1 MAMNNRVLSIEIGN
15 SFTKICEMDYKVKK
29 PKVYKVLTVETPEGI
44 VVDGMLQPTQ
54 EYADRMVNALGT
66 NGIRTK
72 KVIFTISSTR
82 VASRE
87 VQIPNVKASKIE
99 ALVKTNANEYFPVDL
114 TQYEIGH
121 YLAGGLTENG
131 KLRVMALAVP
141 KALLDSYYQLAQM
154 CSWEVECF
162 DYSSNSLYQILRDE
176 KSEKVTMVI
185 KIDENS
191 TIVTVLSAGK
201 VLLQRTVAYGVQ
213 DAIDTMIAS
222 GAYAVNDPM
231 SAVERFQKK
240 TCLNR
245 VLHPG
250 DKVWEENAGRWED
263 EDAGNVEVTEARQK
277 ITASLEPLIVGVSR
291 VIDFY
296 DSRNS
301 ENPIEK
307 SYVTGLGGSFS
318 GMSKLFTNCLER
330 KVHTLSEMDD
340 KIGMS
345 KAIRSTRPAAYISC
359 LGAVLAPVGLI
370 DKSTQKSKGL
380 TVVSGTNYTFVS
392 VAVLVLGVILSIAMA
407 ATSVTRYLG
416 NVAQNVYLQNRVQ
429 ELQPA
434 QAVYN
439 DYLAAEA
446 QYDKYTYLYAYT
458 QTPNENLVEFINEL
472 EQILPDSFYTN
483 SFSSDQ
489 TGISMS
495 VTVEGKAA
503 AARTILNI
511 RNMQS
516 IDDVEISNITDSK
529 DETGTSIVTFSITG
543 SYKVLGVILSI
554 AMAATSVT
562 RYLGNVAQNVYLQN
576 RVQELQPAQAVY
588 NDYLAAEAQYDKY
601 TYLYA
606 YTQTPNENLV
616 EFINE
621 LEQILPDSFYTN
633 SFSSDQTGIS
643 MSVTVEGKA
652 AAARTI
658 LNIRNMQ
665 SIDDVEISN
674 ITDSKD
680 ETGTSIVTFSIT
692 GSYKELTDETEESG
706 EAQADTQTA
715 Q

>member
-15 SFTKICEMDYKVKK
+15 SFTKICEIDYKVKK
-29 PKVYKVLTVETPEGI
+29 PKVYKVLTVETPEGV

-54 EYADRMVNALGT
+54 EYADHLVNALGT

-72 KVIFTISSTR
+72 RVIFTISSTR

-87 VQIPNVKASKIE
+87 VQIPNVKANKIE
-99 ALVKTNANEYFPVDL
+99 ALVKTNANDYFPVDL

-121 YLAGGLTENG
+121 YLAGGLTEEG

-141 KALLDSYYQLAQM
+141 KALLNSYYQLAQM
-154 CSWEVECF
+154 CGWEVECF

-176 KSEKVTMVI
+176 KSEKVTMMI

-213 DAIDTMIAS
+213 DAIETMIAS

-250 DKVWEENAGRWED
+250 DKLWEENAGRWED
-263 EDAGNVEVTEARQK
+263 EDAGNVEVTAARQK
-277 ITASLEPLIVGVSR
+277 ITSSLESLIVGVSR

-301 ENPIEK
+301 NTPIERT
-307 SYVTGLGGSFS
+307 YVTGLGGSFS

-370 DKSTQKSKGL
+370 DKSQQKAKGM

-392 VAVLVLGVILSIAMA
+392 AAVLVLGVILSIAMA
-407 ATSVTRYLG
+407 VTSLTRYFG
-416 NVAQNVYLQNRVQ
+416 TVAENVALQARVE

-434 QAVYN
+434 QTVYN
-439 DYLAAEA
+439 EYLSAAA
-446 QYDKYTYLYAYT
+446 QYDKYKYLYEYT
-458 QTPNENLVEFINEL
+458 ENPNENLVEFINEL
-472 EQILPDSFYTN
+472 EQILPSSFWTN
-483 SFSSDQ
+483 SFSSDLE
-489 TGISMS
+489 GISMS
-495 VTVEGKAA
+495 VSVVGKEA

-511 RNMQS
+511 RNMKS
-516 IDDVEISNITDSK
+516 ISDVQISNITDAQNELGESA
-529 DETGTSIVTFSITG
+529 VTFSITG
-543 SYKVLGVILSI
+543 
-554 AMAATSVT
+554 
-562 RYLGNVAQNVYLQN
+562 
-576 RVQELQPAQAVY
+576 
-588 NDYLAAEAQYDKY
+588 
-601 TYLYA
+601 TYADL
-606 YTQTPNENLV
+606 NE
-616 EFINE
+616 
-621 LEQILPDSFYTN
+621 
-633 SFSSDQTGIS
+633 
-643 MSVTVEGKA
+643 
-652 AAARTI
+652 
-658 LNIRNMQ
+658 
-665 SIDDVEISN
+665 
-674 ITDSKD
+674 
-680 ETGTSIVTFSIT
+680 
-692 GSYKELTDETEESG
+692 ETEETEETGEISG
-706 EAQADTQTA
+706 TTA

>member
-1 MAMNNRVLSIEIGN
+1 MNNRVLSIEIGN
-15 SFTKICEMDYKVKK
+15 SFTKICEIDYKVKK
-29 PKVYKVLTVETPEGI
+29 PKVYKVLTVETPEGV

-54 EYADRMVNALGT
+54 EYADHLVNALGT
-66 NGIRTK
+66 NGIHTRR
-72 KVIFTISSTR
+72 VIFTISSTR

-87 VQIPNVKASKIE
+87 VQIPNVKANKIE
-99 ALVKTNANEYFPVDL
+99 ALVKTNANDYFPVDL

-121 YLAGGLTENG
+121 YLAGGLTEEG

-154 CSWEVECF
+154 CGWEVECF

-176 KSEKVTMVI
+176 KSEKVTMMI

-213 DAIDTMIAS
+213 DAIETMIAS

-245 VLHPG
+245 VLHQG
-250 DKVWEENAGRWED
+250 DKLWEENAGRWED
-263 EDAGNVEVTEARQK
+263 EDAGNVEVTAARQK
-277 ITASLEPLIVGVSR
+277 ITSSLEPLIVGVSR

-301 ENPIEK
+301 DTPIERT
-307 SYVTGLGGSFS
+307 YVTGLGGSFS

-330 KVHTLSEMDD
+330 KVHTLSDMDD

-370 DKSTQKSKGL
+370 DKSTQKAKGL

-407 ATSVTRYLG
+407 VTSLTRYFG
-416 NVAQNVYLQNRVQ
+416 TVAENVALQARVE

-434 QAVYN
+434 QTVYN
-439 DYLAAEA
+439 EYLSTAA
-446 QYDKYTYLYAYT
+446 QYDKYKYLYEYT
-458 QTPNENLVEFINEL
+458 ENPNENLVEFINEL
-472 EQILPDSFYTN
+472 EQILPSSFWTN
-483 SFSSDQ
+483 SFSSDME
-489 TGISMS
+489 GISMS

-511 RNMQS
+511 RNMES
-516 IDDVEISNITDSK
+516 IEDVQISNITDTQNELGESA
-529 DETGTSIVTFSITG
+529 VTFSITG
-543 SYKVLGVILSI
+543 
-554 AMAATSVT
+554 
-562 RYLGNVAQNVYLQN
+562 
-576 RVQELQPAQAVY
+576 
-588 NDYLAAEAQYDKY
+588 
-601 TYLYA
+601 TYA
-606 YTQTPNENLV
+606 DIHADTEETE
-616 EFINE
+616 
-621 LEQILPDSFYTN
+621 S
-633 SFSSDQTGIS
+633 TGD
-643 MSVTVEGKA
+643 T
-652 AAARTI
+652 
-658 LNIRNMQ
+658 
-665 SIDDVEISN
+665 
-674 ITDSKD
+674 
-680 ETGTSIVTFSIT
+680 TGT
-692 GSYKELTDETEESG
+692 
-706 EAQADTQTA
+706 TA

>member
-15 SFTKICEMDYKVKK
+15 SFTKICEIDYKVKK
-29 PKVYKVLTVETPEGI
+29 PKVYKVLTVETPEGV

-54 EYADRMVNALGT
+54 EYADHLVNALGT

-72 KVIFTISSTR
+72 RVIFTISSTR

-87 VQIPNVKASKIE
+87 VQIPNVKANKIE
-99 ALVKTNANEYFPVDL
+99 ALVKTNANDYFPVDL

-121 YLAGGLTENG
+121 YLAGGLTEEG

-141 KALLDSYYQLAQM
+141 KALLNSYYQLAQM
-154 CSWEVECF
+154 CGWEVECF

-176 KSEKVTMVI
+176 KSEKVTMMI
-185 KIDENS
+185 KIDENN

-213 DAIDTMIAS
+213 DAIETMIAS

-245 VLHPG
+245 VLHQG

-263 EDAGNVEVTEARQK
+263 EDAGNVEVTAARQK

-296 DSRNS
+296 DSRNGDT
-301 ENPIEK
+301 PIERT
-307 SYVTGLGGSFS
+307 YVTGLGGSFS

-330 KVHTLSEMDD
+330 KVHTLSDMDD

-370 DKSTQKSKGL
+370 DKSQQKAKGM

-407 ATSVTRYLG
+407 VTSLTRYFG
-416 NVAQNVYLQNRVQ
+416 TVAENVALQARVE

-439 DYLAAEA
+439 EYLSTAA
-446 QYDKYTYLYAYT
+446 QYDKYKYLYEYT
-458 QTPNENLVEFINEL
+458 ENPNENLVEFINEL
-472 EQILPDSFYTN
+472 EQILPDSFYTD

-489 TGISMS
+489 TGISMT
-495 VTVEGKAA
+495 VNVEGKAA

-511 RNMQS
+511 RNMES
-516 IDDVEISNITDSK
+516 IEDVQISNITDNQ
-529 DETGTSIVTFSITG
+529 DEMGGSWVMFSMTGT
-543 SYKVLGVILSI
+543 YRELS
-554 AMAATSVT
+554 
-562 RYLGNVAQNVYLQN
+562 
-576 RVQELQPAQAVY
+576 
-588 NDYLAAEAQYDKY
+588 
-601 TYLYA
+601 
-606 YTQTPNENLV
+606 
-616 EFINE
+616 
-621 LEQILPDSFYTN
+621 
-633 SFSSDQTGIS
+633 
-643 MSVTVEGKA
+643 
-652 AAARTI
+652 
-658 LNIRNMQ
+658 
-665 SIDDVEISN
+665 
-674 ITDSKD
+674 
-680 ETGTSIVTFSIT
+680 
-692 GSYKELTDETEESG
+692 DETEETG
-706 EAQADTQTA
+706 ETVESTQSV

>member
-15 SFTKICEMDYKVKK
+15 SFTKICEIDYKVKK
-29 PKVYKVLTVETPEGI
+29 PKVYKVLTVETPEGV

-54 EYADRMVNALGT
+54 EYADHLVNALGT
-66 NGIRTK
+66 NGIRTR

-87 VQIPNVKASKIE
+87 VQIPNVKANKIE
-99 ALVKTNANEYFPVDL
+99 ALVKTNANDYFPVDL

-121 YLAGGLTENG
+121 YLAGGLTEEG

-154 CSWEVECF
+154 CGWEVECF

-176 KSEKVTMVI
+176 KSEKVTMMI

-213 DAIDTMIAS
+213 DAIETMIAS

-245 VLHPG
+245 VLHQG
-250 DKVWEENAGRWED
+250 DKLWEENAGRWED
-263 EDAGNVEVTEARQK
+263 EDAGNVEVTAARQK

-296 DSRNS
+296 DSRNGDT
-301 ENPIEK
+301 PIERT
-307 SYVTGLGGSFS
+307 YVTGLGGSFS

-330 KVHTLSEMDD
+330 KVHTLSDMDD

-370 DKSTQKSKGL
+370 DKSQQKTKGM

-407 ATSVTRYLG
+407 VTSLTRYFG
-416 NVAQNVYLQNRVQ
+416 TVAENVALQARVE

-439 DYLAAEA
+439 DYLATAA
-446 QYDKYTYLYAYT
+446 QYDKYQYLYEYT
-458 QTPNENLVEFINEL
+458 ENPNENLVEFINEL
-472 EQILPDSFYTN
+472 EQILPSSFWTN
-483 SFSSDQ
+483 SFSSDME
-489 TGISMS
+489 GISMS

-511 RNMQS
+511 RNMES
-516 IDDVEISNITDSK
+516 IEDVQISNITDAQNELGESA
-529 DETGTSIVTFSITG
+529 VTFSITG
-543 SYKVLGVILSI
+543 TYADIHADSEEAENTGD
-554 AMAATSVT
+554 AA
-562 RYLGNVAQNVYLQN
+562 
-576 RVQELQPAQAVY
+576 
-588 NDYLAAEAQYDKY
+588 
-601 TYLYA
+601 
-606 YTQTPNENLV
+606 
-616 EFINE
+616 
-621 LEQILPDSFYTN
+621 
-633 SFSSDQTGIS
+633 
-643 MSVTVEGKA
+643 
-652 AAARTI
+652 
-658 LNIRNMQ
+658 
-665 SIDDVEISN
+665 
-674 ITDSKD
+674 
-680 ETGTSIVTFSIT
+680 GT
-692 GSYKELTDETEESG
+692 
-706 EAQADTQTA
+706 TA

>member
-15 SFTKICEMDYKVKK
+15 SFTKICEIDYKVKK
-29 PKVYKVLTVETPEGI
+29 PKVYKVLTVETPEGV

-54 EYADRMVNALGT
+54 EYADHLVNALGT
-66 NGIRTK
+66 NSIRTR

-87 VQIPNVKASKIE
+87 VQIPNVKANKIE
-99 ALVKTNANEYFPVDL
+99 ALVKTNANDYFPVDL

-121 YLAGGLTENG
+121 YLAGGLTEEG

-154 CSWEVECF
+154 CGWEVECF

-176 KSEKVTMVI
+176 KSEKVTMMI

-213 DAIDTMIAS
+213 DAIETMIAS

-245 VLHPG
+245 VLHQG
-250 DKVWEENAGRWED
+250 DKLWEENAGRWED
-263 EDAGNVEVTEARQK
+263 EDAGNVEVTAARQK
-277 ITASLEPLIVGVSR
+277 ITSSLEPLIVGVSR

-301 ENPIEK
+301 NTPIERT
-307 SYVTGLGGSFS
+307 YVTGLGGSFS

-330 KVHTLSEMDD
+330 KVHTLSDMDD

-370 DKSTQKSKGL
+370 DKSQQKGKGM

-407 ATSVTRYLG
+407 VTSLTRYFG
-416 NVAQNVYLQNRVQ
+416 TVAENVALQARVE

-434 QAVYN
+434 QTVYN
-439 DYLAAEA
+439 EYLSAAA
-446 QYDKYTYLYAYT
+446 QYDKYKYLYEYT
-458 QTPNENLVEFINEL
+458 ENPNENLVEFINEL
-472 EQILPDSFYTN
+472 EQILPSSFWTN
-483 SFSSDQ
+483 SFSSDME
-489 TGISMS
+489 GISMS

-511 RNMQS
+511 RNMES
-516 IDDVEISNITDSK
+516 IEDVQISNITDTQNELGESA
-529 DETGTSIVTFSITG
+529 VTFSITG
-543 SYKVLGVILSI
+543 
-554 AMAATSVT
+554 
-562 RYLGNVAQNVYLQN
+562 
-576 RVQELQPAQAVY
+576 
-588 NDYLAAEAQYDKY
+588 
-601 TYLYA
+601 TYA
-606 YTQTPNENLV
+606 DIHADTEETE
-616 EFINE
+616 
-621 LEQILPDSFYTN
+621 S
-633 SFSSDQTGIS
+633 TGD
-643 MSVTVEGKA
+643 T
-652 AAARTI
+652 
-658 LNIRNMQ
+658 
-665 SIDDVEISN
+665 
-674 ITDSKD
+674 
-680 ETGTSIVTFSIT
+680 TGT
-692 GSYKELTDETEESG
+692 
-706 EAQADTQTA
+706 TA

>member
-1 MAMNNRVLSIEIGN
+1 MNNRVLSIEISN
-15 SFTKICEMDYKVKK
+15 SFTKICEIDYKVKK
-29 PKVYKVLTVETPEGI
+29 PKVYKVLTVETPEGV

-54 EYADRMVNALGT
+54 EYADHLVNALGT
-66 NGIRTK
+66 NGIHTK
-72 KVIFTISSTR
+72 RVIFTISSTR

-87 VQIPNVKASKIE
+87 VQIPNVKANKIE
-99 ALVKTNANEYFPVDL
+99 ALVKTNANDYFPVDL

-121 YLAGGLTENG
+121 YLAGGLTEEG

-154 CSWEVECF
+154 CGWEVECF

-176 KSEKVTMVI
+176 KTETVTMMI

-213 DAIDTMIAS
+213 DAIETMIAS

-245 VLHPG
+245 VLHQG
-250 DKVWEENAGRWED
+250 DKLWEENAGRWED
-263 EDAGNVEVTEARQK
+263 EDAGNVEVTAARQK
-277 ITASLEPLIVGVSR
+277 ITSSLEPLIVGVSR

-296 DSRNS
+296 DSRNGD
-301 ENPIEK
+301 NPIQK
-307 SYVTGLGGSFS
+307 TFVTGLGGSFS

-330 KVHTLSEMDD
+330 KVHTLSDMED

-370 DKSTQKSKGL
+370 DKSQQKAKGM

-407 ATSVTRYLG
+407 VTSLTRYFG
-416 NVAQNVYLQNRVQ
+416 TVAENVALQARVE

-434 QAVYN
+434 QTVYN
-439 DYLAAEA
+439 EYLSTAA
-446 QYDKYTYLYAYT
+446 QYDKYKYLYEYT
-458 QTPNENLVEFINEL
+458 ENPNENLVEFINEL
-472 EQILPDSFYTN
+472 EQILPSSFWTN
-483 SFSSDQ
+483 SFSSDME
-489 TGISMS
+489 GISMS

-511 RNMQS
+511 RNMES
-516 IDDVEISNITDSK
+516 IEDVQISNITDAQNELGESA
-529 DETGTSIVTFSITG
+529 VTFSITG
-543 SYKVLGVILSI
+543 
-554 AMAATSVT
+554 
-562 RYLGNVAQNVYLQN
+562 
-576 RVQELQPAQAVY
+576 
-588 NDYLAAEAQYDKY
+588 
-601 TYLYA
+601 TYADL
-606 YTQTPNENLV
+606 NE
-616 EFINE
+616 
-621 LEQILPDSFYTN
+621 
-633 SFSSDQTGIS
+633 
-643 MSVTVEGKA
+643 
-652 AAARTI
+652 
-658 LNIRNMQ
+658 
-665 SIDDVEISN
+665 
-674 ITDSKD
+674 
-680 ETGTSIVTFSIT
+680 
-692 GSYKELTDETEESG
+692 ETEETEETEEISG
-706 EAQADTQTA
+706 TTA

>member
-1 MAMNNRVLSIEIGN
+1 MNNRVLSIEIGN
-15 SFTKICEMDYKVKK
+15 SFTKICEIDYKVKK
-29 PKVYKVLTVETPEGI
+29 PKVYKVLTVETPEGV

-54 EYADRMVNALGT
+54 EYADHLVNALGT

-99 ALVKTNANEYFPVDL
+99 ALVKTNANDYFPVDL

-121 YLAGGLTENG
+121 YLAGGLTEEG

-154 CSWEVECF
+154 CGWEVECF

-176 KSEKVTMVI
+176 KSEKVTMMI

-213 DAIDTMIAS
+213 DAIETMIAS

-245 VLHPG
+245 VLHQG
-250 DKVWEENAGRWED
+250 DKLWEENAGRWED
-263 EDAGNVEVTEARQK
+263 EDAGNVEVTAARQK
-277 ITASLEPLIVGVSR
+277 ITASLESLIVGVSR

-301 ENPIEK
+301 NTPIERT
-307 SYVTGLGGSFS
+307 YVTGLGGSFS

-370 DKSTQKSKGL
+370 DKSTQKAKGL

-392 VAVLVLGVILSIAMA
+392 VAILVLGVILSIAMA
-407 ATSVTRYLG
+407 VTSLTRYFG
-416 NVAQNVYLQNRVQ
+416 TVAENVALQARVE

-434 QAVYN
+434 QTVYN
-439 DYLAAEA
+439 EYLSTAA
-446 QYDKYTYLYAYT
+446 QYDKYKYLYEYT
-458 QTPNENLVEFINEL
+458 ENPNENLVEFINEL
-472 EQILPDSFYTN
+472 EQILPDSFYTD

-489 TGISMS
+489 TGISMT
-495 VTVEGKAA
+495 VNVEGKAA

-511 RNMQS
+511 RNMES
-516 IDDVEISNITDSK
+516 IEDVQISNITDNQ
-529 DETGTSIVTFSITG
+529 DEMGGSWVMFSMTGT
-543 SYKVLGVILSI
+543 YRELS
-554 AMAATSVT
+554 
-562 RYLGNVAQNVYLQN
+562 
-576 RVQELQPAQAVY
+576 
-588 NDYLAAEAQYDKY
+588 
-601 TYLYA
+601 
-606 YTQTPNENLV
+606 
-616 EFINE
+616 
-621 LEQILPDSFYTN
+621 
-633 SFSSDQTGIS
+633 
-643 MSVTVEGKA
+643 
-652 AAARTI
+652 
-658 LNIRNMQ
+658 
-665 SIDDVEISN
+665 
-674 ITDSKD
+674 
-680 ETGTSIVTFSIT
+680 
-692 GSYKELTDETEESG
+692 DETEETG
-706 EAQADTQTA
+706 ETVESTQSV

>member
-1 MAMNNRVLSIEIGN
+1 MNNRVLSIEIGN
-15 SFTKICEMDYKVKK
+15 SFTKICEIDYKVKK
-29 PKVYKVLTVETPEGI
+29 PKVYKVLTVETPEGV

-54 EYADRMVNALGT
+54 EYADHLVNALGT

-72 KVIFTISSTR
+72 RVIFTISSTR

-87 VQIPNVKASKIE
+87 VQIPNVKANKIE
-99 ALVKTNANEYFPVDL
+99 ALVKTNANDYFPVDL

-121 YLAGGLTENG
+121 YLAGGLTEEG

-141 KALLDSYYQLAQM
+141 KALLNSYYQLAQM
-154 CSWEVECF
+154 CGWEVECF

-176 KSEKVTMVI
+176 KTETVTMMI

-213 DAIDTMIAS
+213 DAIETMIAS

-245 VLHPG
+245 VLHQG
-250 DKVWEENAGRWED
+250 DKLWEENAGRWED
-263 EDAGNVEVTEARQK
+263 EDAGNVEVTAARQK
-277 ITASLEPLIVGVSR
+277 ITSSLEPLIVGVSR

-296 DSRNS
+296 DSRNGDT
-301 ENPIEK
+301 PIERT
-307 SYVTGLGGSFS
+307 YVTGLGGSFS

-330 KVHTLSEMDD
+330 KVHTLSDMED

-370 DKSTQKSKGL
+370 DKSQQKTKGM

-407 ATSVTRYLG
+407 VTSLTRYFG
-416 NVAQNVYLQNRVQ
+416 TVAENVALQARVE

-439 DYLAAEA
+439 DYLATAA
-446 QYDKYTYLYAYT
+446 QYDKYQYLYEYT
-458 QTPNENLVEFINEL
+458 ENPNENLVEFINEL
-472 EQILPDSFYTN
+472 EQILPSSFWTN
-483 SFSSDQ
+483 SFSSDME
-489 TGISMS
+489 GISMS

-511 RNMQS
+511 RNMES
-516 IDDVEISNITDSK
+516 IEDVQISNITDAQNELGESA
-529 DETGTSIVTFSITG
+529 VTFSITG
-543 SYKVLGVILSI
+543 TYADIHADSEEAENTGD
-554 AMAATSVT
+554 AA
-562 RYLGNVAQNVYLQN
+562 
-576 RVQELQPAQAVY
+576 
-588 NDYLAAEAQYDKY
+588 
-601 TYLYA
+601 
-606 YTQTPNENLV
+606 
-616 EFINE
+616 
-621 LEQILPDSFYTN
+621 
-633 SFSSDQTGIS
+633 
-643 MSVTVEGKA
+643 
-652 AAARTI
+652 
-658 LNIRNMQ
+658 
-665 SIDDVEISN
+665 
-674 ITDSKD
+674 
-680 ETGTSIVTFSIT
+680 GT
-692 GSYKELTDETEESG
+692 
-706 EAQADTQTA
+706 TA

>member
-1 MAMNNRVLSIEIGN
+1 MNNRVLSIEIGN
-15 SFTKICEMDYKVKK
+15 SFTKICEIDYKVKK
-29 PKVYKVLTVETPEGI
+29 PKVYKVLTVETPEGV

-54 EYADRMVNALGT
+54 EYADHLVNALGT

-72 KVIFTISSTR
+72 RVIFTISSTR

-87 VQIPNVKASKIE
+87 VQIPNVKANKIE
-99 ALVKTNANEYFPVDL
+99 ALVKTNANDYFPVDL

-121 YLAGGLTENG
+121 YLAGGLTEEG

-141 KALLDSYYQLAQM
+141 KALLNSYYQLAQM
-154 CSWEVECF
+154 CGWEVECF

-176 KSEKVTMVI
+176 KSEKVTMMI
-185 KIDENS
+185 KIDENN

-213 DAIDTMIAS
+213 DAIETMIAS

-245 VLHPG
+245 VLHQG
-250 DKVWEENAGRWED
+250 DKLWEENAGRWED
-263 EDAGNVEVTEARQK
+263 EDAGNVEVTAARQK
-277 ITASLEPLIVGVSR
+277 ITSSLEPLIVGVSR

-301 ENPIEK
+301 DTPIERT
-307 SYVTGLGGSFS
+307 YVTGLGGSFS

-370 DKSTQKSKGL
+370 DKSTQKAKGL

-407 ATSVTRYLG
+407 VTSLTRYFG
-416 NVAQNVYLQNRVQ
+416 TVAENVTLQARVE

-434 QAVYN
+434 QTVYN
-439 DYLAAEA
+439 EYLSAAA
-446 QYDKYTYLYAYT
+446 QYDKYKYLYEYT
-458 QTPNENLVEFINEL
+458 ENPNENLVEFINEL
-472 EQILPDSFYTN
+472 EQILPDSFYTD

-489 TGISMS
+489 TGISMT
-495 VTVEGKAA
+495 VNVEGKAA

-511 RNMQS
+511 RNMES
-516 IDDVEISNITDSK
+516 IEDVQISNITDNQ
-529 DETGTSIVTFSITG
+529 DEMGGSWVMFSMTGT
-543 SYKVLGVILSI
+543 YRELS
-554 AMAATSVT
+554 
-562 RYLGNVAQNVYLQN
+562 
-576 RVQELQPAQAVY
+576 
-588 NDYLAAEAQYDKY
+588 
-601 TYLYA
+601 
-606 YTQTPNENLV
+606 
-616 EFINE
+616 
-621 LEQILPDSFYTN
+621 
-633 SFSSDQTGIS
+633 
-643 MSVTVEGKA
+643 
-652 AAARTI
+652 
-658 LNIRNMQ
+658 
-665 SIDDVEISN
+665 
-674 ITDSKD
+674 
-680 ETGTSIVTFSIT
+680 
-692 GSYKELTDETEESG
+692 DETEETG
-706 EAQADTQTA
+706 ETVESTQSV

>member
-1 MAMNNRVLSIEIGN
+1 MNNRVLSIEIGN
-15 SFTKICEMDYKVKK
+15 SFTKICEIDYKVKK
-29 PKVYKVLTVETPEGI
+29 PKVYKVLTVETPEGV

-54 EYADRMVNALGT
+54 EYADHLVSALGT

-72 KVIFTISSTR
+72 RVIFTISSTR

-87 VQIPNVKASKIE
+87 VQIPNVKANKIE
-99 ALVKTNANEYFPVDL
+99 ALVKTNANDYFPVDL

-121 YLAGGLTENG
+121 YLAGGLTEEG

-154 CSWEVECF
+154 CGWEVECF

-176 KSEKVTMVI
+176 KSEKVTMMI

-213 DAIDTMIAS
+213 DAIETMIAS

-245 VLHPG
+245 VLHQG
-250 DKVWEENAGRWED
+250 DKLWEENAGRWED
-263 EDAGNVEVTEARQK
+263 EDAGNVEVTAARQK
-277 ITASLEPLIVGVSR
+277 ITSTLEPLIVGVNR

-301 ENPIEK
+301 DTPIERT
-307 SYVTGLGGSFS
+307 YVTGLGGSFS

-370 DKSTQKSKGL
+370 DKSQQKAKGM

-407 ATSVTRYLG
+407 VTSLTRYFG
-416 NVAQNVYLQNRVQ
+416 TVAENVALQARVE

-439 DYLAAEA
+439 DYLATAA
-446 QYDKYTYLYAYT
+446 QYDKYQYLYEYT
-458 QTPNENLVEFINEL
+458 ENPNENLVEFINEL
-472 EQILPDSFYTN
+472 EQILPSSFWTN
-483 SFSSDQ
+483 SFSSDME
-489 TGISMS
+489 GISMS

-511 RNMQS
+511 RNMES
-516 IDDVEISNITDSK
+516 IEDVQISNITDAQNELGESA
-529 DETGTSIVTFSITG
+529 VTFSITG
-543 SYKVLGVILSI
+543 TYADIHADSEEAENTGD
-554 AMAATSVT
+554 AA
-562 RYLGNVAQNVYLQN
+562 
-576 RVQELQPAQAVY
+576 
-588 NDYLAAEAQYDKY
+588 
-601 TYLYA
+601 
-606 YTQTPNENLV
+606 
-616 EFINE
+616 
-621 LEQILPDSFYTN
+621 
-633 SFSSDQTGIS
+633 
-643 MSVTVEGKA
+643 
-652 AAARTI
+652 
-658 LNIRNMQ
+658 
-665 SIDDVEISN
+665 
-674 ITDSKD
+674 
-680 ETGTSIVTFSIT
+680 GT
-692 GSYKELTDETEESG
+692 
-706 EAQADTQTA
+706 TA

>member
-15 SFTKICEMDYKVKK
+15 SFTKICEIDYKVKK
-29 PKVYKVLTVETPEGI
+29 PKVYKVLTVETPEGV

-54 EYADRMVNALGT
+54 EYADHLVNALGT
-66 NGIRTK
+66 NGIHTRR
-72 KVIFTISSTR
+72 VIFTISSTR

-87 VQIPNVKASKIE
+87 VQIPNVKANKIE
-99 ALVKTNANEYFPVDL
+99 ALVKTNANDYFPVDL

-121 YLAGGLTENG
+121 YLAGGLTEEG

-154 CSWEVECF
+154 CGWEVECF

-176 KSEKVTMVI
+176 KSEKVTMMI

-213 DAIDTMIAS
+213 DAIETMIAS
-222 GAYAVNDPM
+222 GAYAVSDPM

-245 VLHPG
+245 VLHQG
-250 DKVWEENAGRWED
+250 DKLWEENAGRWED
-263 EDAGNVEVTEARQK
+263 EDAGNAEVTAAIQK
-277 ITASLEPLIVGVSR
+277 ITSSLEPLIVGVSR

-301 ENPIEK
+301 NTPIERT
-307 SYVTGLGGSFS
+307 YVTGLGGSFS

-330 KVHTLSEMDD
+330 KVHTLSDMED

-370 DKSTQKSKGL
+370 DKSTQKAKGL

-407 ATSVTRYLG
+407 VTSMTRYFG
-416 NVAQNVYLQNRVQ
+416 TVAENVALQARVE

-434 QAVYN
+434 QTVYN
-439 DYLAAEA
+439 EYLSTAA
-446 QYDKYTYLYAYT
+446 QYDKYKYLYEYT
-458 QTPNENLVEFINEL
+458 ENPNENLVEFINEL
-472 EQILPDSFYTN
+472 EQILPDSFYTD

-489 TGISMS
+489 TGISMT
-495 VTVEGKAA
+495 VNVEGKAA

-511 RNMQS
+511 RNMES
-516 IDDVEISNITDSK
+516 IEDVQISNITDNQ
-529 DETGTSIVTFSITG
+529 DEMGGSWVMFSMTGT
-543 SYKVLGVILSI
+543 YRELS
-554 AMAATSVT
+554 
-562 RYLGNVAQNVYLQN
+562 
-576 RVQELQPAQAVY
+576 
-588 NDYLAAEAQYDKY
+588 
-601 TYLYA
+601 
-606 YTQTPNENLV
+606 
-616 EFINE
+616 
-621 LEQILPDSFYTN
+621 
-633 SFSSDQTGIS
+633 
-643 MSVTVEGKA
+643 
-652 AAARTI
+652 
-658 LNIRNMQ
+658 
-665 SIDDVEISN
+665 
-674 ITDSKD
+674 
-680 ETGTSIVTFSIT
+680 
-692 GSYKELTDETEESG
+692 DETEETG
-706 EAQADTQTA
+706 ETVESTQSV

>member
-1 MAMNNRVLSIEIGN
+1 MNNRVLSIEISN
-15 SFTKICEMDYKVKK
+15 SFTKICEIDYKVKK
-29 PKVYKVLTVETPEGI
+29 PKVYKVLTVETPEGV

-54 EYADRMVNALGT
+54 EYAAHLVNAMGT
-66 NGIRTK
+66 NGIRTR

-87 VQIPNVKASKIE
+87 VQIPNVKANKIE
-99 ALVKTNANEYFPVDL
+99 ALVKANANDYFPVDL

-121 YLAGGLTENG
+121 YLAGGLTEDG

-141 KALLDSYYQLAQM
+141 KALLNSYYQLAQM
-154 CSWEVECF
+154 CGWEVECF

-176 KSEKVTMVI
+176 KTETVTMMI

-213 DAIDTMIAS
+213 DAIETMIAS

-245 VLHPG
+245 VLHQG

-263 EDAGNVEVTEARQK
+263 EDAGNVEVTAARQK

-296 DSRNS
+296 DSRNGD
-301 ENPIEK
+301 NPIQK
-307 SYVTGLGGSFS
+307 TFVTGLGGSFS

-330 KVHTLSEMDD
+330 KVHTLSDMED

-370 DKSTQKSKGL
+370 DKSQQKAKGM

-407 ATSVTRYLG
+407 VTSLTRYFG
-416 NVAQNVYLQNRVQ
+416 TVAENVALQARVE

-439 DYLAAEA
+439 DYLATAA
-446 QYDKYTYLYAYT
+446 QYDKYQYLYEYT
-458 QTPNENLVEFINEL
+458 ENPNENLVEFINEL
-472 EQILPDSFYTN
+472 EQILPSSFWTN
-483 SFSSDQ
+483 SFSSDME
-489 TGISMS
+489 GISMS

-511 RNMQS
+511 RNMES
-516 IDDVEISNITDSK
+516 IEDVQISNITDAQNELGESA
-529 DETGTSIVTFSITG
+529 VTFSITG
-543 SYKVLGVILSI
+543 TYADIHADSEEAENTGD
-554 AMAATSVT
+554 AA
-562 RYLGNVAQNVYLQN
+562 
-576 RVQELQPAQAVY
+576 
-588 NDYLAAEAQYDKY
+588 
-601 TYLYA
+601 
-606 YTQTPNENLV
+606 
-616 EFINE
+616 
-621 LEQILPDSFYTN
+621 
-633 SFSSDQTGIS
+633 
-643 MSVTVEGKA
+643 
-652 AAARTI
+652 
-658 LNIRNMQ
+658 
-665 SIDDVEISN
+665 
-674 ITDSKD
+674 
-680 ETGTSIVTFSIT
+680 GT
-692 GSYKELTDETEESG
+692 
-706 EAQADTQTA
+706 TA

>member
-54 EYADRMVNALGT
+54 EYADHLVNALGT

-72 KVIFTISSTR
+72 KVLFTISSTR

-99 ALVKTNANEYFPVDL
+99 ALVKTNASDYFPVDL

-121 YLAGGLTENG
+121 YLAGGLAENG

-154 CSWEVECF
+154 CGWEVECF

-213 DAIDTMIAS
+213 DAIETMIAS

-263 EDAGNVEVTEARQK
+263 EDAGNVEVTAARQK

-416 NVAQNVYLQNRVQ
+416 NVAQNAVLQARVE

-434 QAVYN
+434 RAVYN
-439 DYLAAEA
+439 EYLTAAA
-446 QYDKYTYLYAYT
+446 QYDKYKYLYEYT
-458 QTPNENLVEFINEL
+458 ENPNENLVDFINEL
-472 EQILPDSFYTN
+472 EQILPSSFYTN
-483 SFSSDQ
+483 SFSSDLD
-489 TGISMS
+489 GISMS
-495 VTVEGKAA
+495 VTVEGKEA

-529 DETGTSIVTFSITG
+529 DETGKSAVTFSITG
-543 SYKVLGVILSI
+543 SYK
-554 AMAATSVT
+554 
-562 RYLGNVAQNVYLQN
+562 
-576 RVQELQPAQAVY
+576 
-588 NDYLAAEAQYDKY
+588 D
-601 TYLYA
+601 
-606 YTQTPNENLV
+606 
-616 EFINE
+616 
-621 LEQILPDSFYTN
+621 
-633 SFSSDQTGIS
+633 
-643 MSVTVEGKA
+643 
-652 AAARTI
+652 
-658 LNIRNMQ
+658 
-665 SIDDVEISN
+665 
-674 ITDSKD
+674 
-680 ETGTSIVTFSIT
+680 
-692 GSYKELTDETEESG
+692 LTDETEESG

>member
-15 SFTKICEMDYKVKK
+15 SFTKICEIDYKVKK
-29 PKVYKVLTVETPEGI
+29 PKVYKVLTVETPEGV

-54 EYADRMVNALGT
+54 EYADHLVNALGT

-72 KVIFTISSTR
+72 RVIFTISSTR

-87 VQIPNVKASKIE
+87 VQIPNVKANKIE
-99 ALVKTNANEYFPVDL
+99 ALVKTNANDYFPVDL

-121 YLAGGLTENG
+121 YLAGGLTEEG

-154 CSWEVECF
+154 CGWEVECF

-176 KSEKVTMVI
+176 KSEKVTMMI

-213 DAIDTMIAS
+213 DAIETMIAS

-245 VLHPG
+245 VLHQG
-250 DKVWEENAGRWED
+250 DKLWEENAGRWED
-263 EDAGNVEVTEARQK
+263 EDAGNVEVTAARQK
-277 ITASLEPLIVGVSR
+277 ITSSLEPLIVGVSR

-301 ENPIEK
+301 NTPIERT
-307 SYVTGLGGSFS
+307 YVTGLGGSFS

-330 KVHTLSEMDD
+330 KVHTLSDMDD

-370 DKSTQKSKGL
+370 DKSQQKAKGM

-407 ATSVTRYLG
+407 VTSMTRYFG
-416 NVAQNVYLQNRVQ
+416 TVAENVALQARVE

-434 QAVYN
+434 QTVYN
-439 DYLAAEA
+439 EYLSTAA
-446 QYDKYTYLYAYT
+446 QYDKYKYLYEYT
-458 QTPNENLVEFINEL
+458 ENPNENLVEFINEL
-472 EQILPDSFYTN
+472 EQILPDSFYTD

-489 TGISMS
+489 TGISMT
-495 VTVEGKAA
+495 VNVEGKAA

-511 RNMQS
+511 RNMES
-516 IDDVEISNITDSK
+516 IEDVQISNITDNQ
-529 DETGTSIVTFSITG
+529 DEMGGSWVMFSMTGT
-543 SYKVLGVILSI
+543 YRELS
-554 AMAATSVT
+554 
-562 RYLGNVAQNVYLQN
+562 
-576 RVQELQPAQAVY
+576 
-588 NDYLAAEAQYDKY
+588 
-601 TYLYA
+601 
-606 YTQTPNENLV
+606 
-616 EFINE
+616 
-621 LEQILPDSFYTN
+621 
-633 SFSSDQTGIS
+633 
-643 MSVTVEGKA
+643 
-652 AAARTI
+652 
-658 LNIRNMQ
+658 
-665 SIDDVEISN
+665 
-674 ITDSKD
+674 
-680 ETGTSIVTFSIT
+680 
-692 GSYKELTDETEESG
+692 DETEETG
-706 EAQADTQTA
+706 ETVESTQSV

>member
-15 SFTKICEMDYKVKK
+15 SFTKICEIDYKVKK
-29 PKVYKVLTVETPEGI
+29 PKVYKVLTVETPEGV

-54 EYADRMVNALGT
+54 EYADHLVNALGT

-72 KVIFTISSTR
+72 RVIFTISSTR

-99 ALVKTNANEYFPVDL
+99 ALVKTNANDYFPVDL

-121 YLAGGLTENG
+121 YLAGGLTEEG

-154 CSWEVECF
+154 CGWEVECF

-176 KSEKVTMVI
+176 KSEKVTMMI

-213 DAIDTMIAS
+213 DAIETMIAS

-245 VLHPG
+245 VLHQG
-250 DKVWEENAGRWED
+250 DKIWEENAGRWED
-263 EDAGNVEVTEARQK
+263 EDAGNAEVTAARQK
-277 ITASLEPLIVGVSR
+277 ITSSLEPLIVGVSR

-301 ENPIEK
+301 DTPIERT
-307 SYVTGLGGSFS
+307 YVTGLGGSFS

-330 KVHTLSEMDD
+330 KVHTLSDMED

-370 DKSTQKSKGL
+370 DKSQQKGKGM

-407 ATSVTRYLG
+407 VTSLTRYFG
-416 NVAQNVYLQNRVQ
+416 TVAENVALQARVE

-434 QAVYN
+434 QTVYN
-439 DYLAAEA
+439 EYLSAAA
-446 QYDKYTYLYAYT
+446 QYDKYEYLYAYT
-458 QTPNENLVEFINEL
+458 ETPNENLVEFINEL
-472 EQILPDSFYTN
+472 EQILPDSFWTN
-483 SFSSDQ
+483 SFSSDD
-489 TGISMS
+489 TGISMT
-495 VTVEGKAA
+495 VTVAGKPAA
-503 AARTILNI
+503 AETIKNI
-511 RNMQS
+511 RNMKS
-516 IDDVEISNITDSK
+516 MEEVTVSGITDNT
-529 DETGTSIVTFSITG
+529 DEAGNSTVTFSI
-543 SYKVLGVILSI
+543 S
-554 AMAATSVT
+554 
-562 RYLGNVAQNVYLQN
+562 
-576 RVQELQPAQAVY
+576 
-588 NDYLAAEAQYDKY
+588 
-601 TYLYA
+601 
-606 YTQTPNENLV
+606 
-616 EFINE
+616 
-621 LEQILPDSFYTN
+621 
-633 SFSSDQTGIS
+633 
-643 MSVTVEGKA
+643 
-652 AAARTI
+652 
-658 LNIRNMQ
+658 
-665 SIDDVEISN
+665 
-674 ITDSKD
+674 
-680 ETGTSIVTFSIT
+680 GT
-692 GSYKELTDETEESG
+692 YKELTDETEENG
-706 EAQADTQTA
+706 ETLSSTQTA

>member
-1 MAMNNRVLSIEIGN
+1 MNNRVLSIEISN
-15 SFTKICEMDYKVKK
+15 SFTKICEIDYKVKK
-29 PKVYKVLTVETPEGI
+29 PKVYKVLTVETPEGV

-54 EYADRMVNALGT
+54 EYADHLVNALGT
-66 NGIRTK
+66 NGIRTR
-72 KVIFTISSTR
+72 KVIFTSSSTR

-87 VQIPNVKASKIE
+87 VQIPNVKANKIE
-99 ALVKTNANEYFPVDL
+99 ALVKANANDYFPVDL

-121 YLAGGLTENG
+121 YLAGGLTEEG

-141 KALLDSYYQLAQM
+141 KALLNSYYQLAQM
-154 CSWEVECF
+154 CGWEVECF

-176 KSEKVTMVI
+176 KTETVTMMI

-213 DAIDTMIAS
+213 DAIETMIAS

-245 VLHPG
+245 VLHQG

-263 EDAGNVEVTEARQK
+263 EDAGNVEVTAARQK

-296 DSRNS
+296 DSRNGD
-301 ENPIEK
+301 NPIQK
-307 SYVTGLGGSFS
+307 TFVTGLGGSFS

-330 KVHTLSEMDD
+330 KVHTLSDMED

-370 DKSTQKSKGL
+370 DKSQQKAKGM

-407 ATSVTRYLG
+407 VTSLTRYFG
-416 NVAQNVYLQNRVQ
+416 TVAENVALQARVE

-439 DYLAAEA
+439 DYLATAA
-446 QYDKYTYLYAYT
+446 QYDKYQYLYEYT
-458 QTPNENLVEFINEL
+458 ENPNENLVEFINEL
-472 EQILPDSFYTN
+472 EQILPSSFWTN
-483 SFSSDQ
+483 SFSSDME
-489 TGISMS
+489 GISMS
-495 VTVEGKAA
+495 VTVEGKAT

-511 RNMQS
+511 RNMES
-516 IDDVEISNITDSK
+516 IEDVQISNITDAQNELGESA
-529 DETGTSIVTFSITG
+529 VTFSITG
-543 SYKVLGVILSI
+543 TYADIHADSEEAENTGD
-554 AMAATSVT
+554 AA
-562 RYLGNVAQNVYLQN
+562 
-576 RVQELQPAQAVY
+576 
-588 NDYLAAEAQYDKY
+588 
-601 TYLYA
+601 
-606 YTQTPNENLV
+606 
-616 EFINE
+616 
-621 LEQILPDSFYTN
+621 
-633 SFSSDQTGIS
+633 
-643 MSVTVEGKA
+643 
-652 AAARTI
+652 
-658 LNIRNMQ
+658 
-665 SIDDVEISN
+665 
-674 ITDSKD
+674 
-680 ETGTSIVTFSIT
+680 GT
-692 GSYKELTDETEESG
+692 
-706 EAQADTQTA
+706 TA

>member
-15 SFTKICEMDYKVKK
+15 SFTKICEIDYKVKK
-29 PKVYKVLTVETPEGI
+29 PKVYKVLTVETPEGV

-54 EYADRMVNALGT
+54 EYADHLVNALGT

-72 KVIFTISSTR
+72 RVIFTISSTR

-87 VQIPNVKASKIE
+87 VQIPNVKANKIE
-99 ALVKTNANEYFPVDL
+99 ALVKTNANDYFPVDL

-121 YLAGGLTENG
+121 YLAGGLTEEG

-141 KALLDSYYQLAQM
+141 KALLNSYYQLAQM
-154 CSWEVECF
+154 CGWEVECF

-176 KSEKVTMVI
+176 KSEKVTMMI

-213 DAIDTMIAS
+213 DAIETMIAS

-245 VLHPG
+245 VLHQG
-250 DKVWEENAGRWED
+250 DKLWEENAGRWED
-263 EDAGNVEVTEARQK
+263 EDAGNVEVTAARQK

-301 ENPIEK
+301 DTPIERT
-307 SYVTGLGGSFS
+307 YVTGLGGSFS

-370 DKSTQKSKGL
+370 DKSTQKAKGL

-407 ATSVTRYLG
+407 VTSLTRYFG
-416 NVAQNVYLQNRVQ
+416 TVAENVTLQARVE

-434 QAVYN
+434 QTVYN
-439 DYLAAEA
+439 EYLSTAA
-446 QYDKYTYLYAYT
+446 QYDKYKYLYEYT
-458 QTPNENLVEFINEL
+458 ENPNENLVEFINEL
-472 EQILPDSFYTN
+472 EQILPSSFWTN
-483 SFSSDQ
+483 SFSSDME
-489 TGISMS
+489 GISMS

-511 RNMQS
+511 RNMES
-516 IDDVEISNITDSK
+516 IEDVQISNITDTQNELGESA
-529 DETGTSIVTFSITG
+529 VTFSITG
-543 SYKVLGVILSI
+543 
-554 AMAATSVT
+554 
-562 RYLGNVAQNVYLQN
+562 
-576 RVQELQPAQAVY
+576 
-588 NDYLAAEAQYDKY
+588 
-601 TYLYA
+601 TYA
-606 YTQTPNENLV
+606 DIHADTEETE
-616 EFINE
+616 
-621 LEQILPDSFYTN
+621 S
-633 SFSSDQTGIS
+633 TGD
-643 MSVTVEGKA
+643 T
-652 AAARTI
+652 
-658 LNIRNMQ
+658 
-665 SIDDVEISN
+665 
-674 ITDSKD
+674 
-680 ETGTSIVTFSIT
+680 TGT
-692 GSYKELTDETEESG
+692 
-706 EAQADTQTA
+706 TA

>member
-1 MAMNNRVLSIEIGN
+1 MNNRVLSIEIGN
-15 SFTKICEMDYKVKK
+15 SFTKICEIDYKVKK
-29 PKVYKVLTVETPEGI
+29 PKVYKVLTVETPEGV

-54 EYADRMVNALGT
+54 EYADHLVNALGT

-72 KVIFTISSTR
+72 RVIFTISSTR

-87 VQIPNVKASKIE
+87 VQIPNVKANKIE
-99 ALVKTNANEYFPVDL
+99 ALVKTNANDYFPVDL

-121 YLAGGLTENG
+121 YLAGGLTEEG

-154 CSWEVECF
+154 CGWEVECF

-176 KSEKVTMVI
+176 KSEKVTMMI

-213 DAIDTMIAS
+213 DAIETMIAS
-222 GAYAVNDPM
+222 GVYAVNDPM

-245 VLHPG
+245 VLHQG
-250 DKVWEENAGRWED
+250 DKLWEENAGRWED
-263 EDAGNVEVTEARQK
+263 EDAGNVEVTAARQK

-301 ENPIEK
+301 DTPIERT
-307 SYVTGLGGSFS
+307 YVTGLGGSFS

-370 DKSTQKSKGL
+370 DKSTQKAKGL

-392 VAVLVLGVILSIAMA
+392 VAILVLGVILSIAMA
-407 ATSVTRYLG
+407 VTSLTRYFG
-416 NVAQNVYLQNRVQ
+416 TVAENVALQARV
-429 ELQPA
+429 EKLQPA
-434 QAVYN
+434 QTVYN
-439 DYLAAEA
+439 EYLSAAA
-446 QYDKYTYLYAYT
+446 QYDKYKYLYEYT
-458 QTPNENLVEFINEL
+458 ENPNENLVEFINEL
-472 EQILPDSFYTN
+472 EQILPDSFYTD

-489 TGISMS
+489 TGISMT
-495 VTVEGKAA
+495 VNVEGKAA

-511 RNMQS
+511 RNMES
-516 IDDVEISNITDSK
+516 IEDVQISNITDNQ
-529 DETGTSIVTFSITG
+529 DEMGGSWVMFSMTGT
-543 SYKVLGVILSI
+543 YRELS
-554 AMAATSVT
+554 
-562 RYLGNVAQNVYLQN
+562 
-576 RVQELQPAQAVY
+576 
-588 NDYLAAEAQYDKY
+588 
-601 TYLYA
+601 
-606 YTQTPNENLV
+606 
-616 EFINE
+616 
-621 LEQILPDSFYTN
+621 
-633 SFSSDQTGIS
+633 
-643 MSVTVEGKA
+643 
-652 AAARTI
+652 
-658 LNIRNMQ
+658 
-665 SIDDVEISN
+665 
-674 ITDSKD
+674 
-680 ETGTSIVTFSIT
+680 
-692 GSYKELTDETEESG
+692 DETEETG
-706 EAQADTQTA
+706 ETVESTQSV

>member
-1 MAMNNRVLSIEIGN
+1 MNNRVLSIEIGN
-15 SFTKICEMDYKVKK
+15 SFTKICEIDYKVKK
-29 PKVYKVLTVETPEGI
+29 PKVYKVLTVETPEGV

-54 EYADRMVNALGT
+54 EYADHLVNALGT
-66 NGIRTK
+66 NGIHTK
-72 KVIFTISSTR
+72 RVIFTISSTR

-87 VQIPNVKASKIE
+87 VQIPNVKANKIE
-99 ALVKTNANEYFPVDL
+99 ALVKTNANDYFPVDL

-121 YLAGGLTENG
+121 YLAGGLTEEG

-154 CSWEVECF
+154 CGWEVECF

-176 KSEKVTMVI
+176 KTETVTMMI

-213 DAIDTMIAS
+213 DAIETMIAS

-245 VLHPG
+245 VLHQG
-250 DKVWEENAGRWED
+250 DKLWEENAGRWED
-263 EDAGNVEVTEARQK
+263 EDAGNVEVTAARQK
-277 ITASLEPLIVGVSR
+277 ITSSLEPLIVGVSR

-301 ENPIEK
+301 NTPIERT
-307 SYVTGLGGSFS
+307 YVTGLGGSFS

-330 KVHTLSEMDD
+330 KVHTLSDMDD

-370 DKSTQKSKGL
+370 DKSQQKGKGM

-407 ATSVTRYLG
+407 VTSLTRYFG
-416 NVAQNVYLQNRVQ
+416 TVAENVALQARVE

-434 QAVYN
+434 QTVYN
-439 DYLAAEA
+439 EYLSTAA
-446 QYDKYTYLYAYT
+446 QYDKYKYLYEYT
-458 QTPNENLVEFINEL
+458 ENPNENLVEFINEL
-472 EQILPDSFYTN
+472 EQILPDSFYTD

-489 TGISMS
+489 TGISMT
-495 VTVEGKAA
+495 VNVEGKAA

-511 RNMQS
+511 RNMES
-516 IDDVEISNITDSK
+516 IEDVQISNITDNQ
-529 DETGTSIVTFSITG
+529 DEMGGSWVMFSMTGT
-543 SYKVLGVILSI
+543 YRELS
-554 AMAATSVT
+554 
-562 RYLGNVAQNVYLQN
+562 
-576 RVQELQPAQAVY
+576 
-588 NDYLAAEAQYDKY
+588 
-601 TYLYA
+601 
-606 YTQTPNENLV
+606 
-616 EFINE
+616 
-621 LEQILPDSFYTN
+621 
-633 SFSSDQTGIS
+633 
-643 MSVTVEGKA
+643 
-652 AAARTI
+652 
-658 LNIRNMQ
+658 
-665 SIDDVEISN
+665 
-674 ITDSKD
+674 
-680 ETGTSIVTFSIT
+680 
-692 GSYKELTDETEESG
+692 DETEETG
-706 EAQADTQTA
+706 ETVESTQSV

>member
-15 SFTKICEMDYKVKK
+15 SFTKICEIDYKVKK
-29 PKVYKVLTVETPEGI
+29 PKVYKVLTVETPEGV

-54 EYADRMVNALGT
+54 EYADHLVNALGT
-66 NGIRTK
+66 NGIHTRR
-72 KVIFTISSTR
+72 VIFTISSTR

-87 VQIPNVKASKIE
+87 VQIPNVKANKIE
-99 ALVKTNANEYFPVDL
+99 ALVKTNANDYFPVDL

-121 YLAGGLTENG
+121 YLAGGLTEEG

-154 CSWEVECF
+154 CGWEVECF

-176 KSEKVTMVI
+176 KSEKVTMMI

-213 DAIDTMIAS
+213 DAIETMIAS

-245 VLHPG
+245 VLHQG
-250 DKVWEENAGRWED
+250 DKLWEENAGRWED
-263 EDAGNVEVTEARQK
+263 EDAGNVEVTAARQK
-277 ITASLEPLIVGVSR
+277 ITSSLEPLIVGVSR

-301 ENPIEK
+301 NTPIERT
-307 SYVTGLGGSFS
+307 YVTGLGGSFS

-330 KVHTLSEMDD
+330 KVHTLSDMDD

-370 DKSTQKSKGL
+370 DKSQQKGKGM

-407 ATSVTRYLG
+407 VTSLTRYFG
-416 NVAQNVYLQNRVQ
+416 TVAENVALQARVE
-429 ELQPA
+429 ELQPT
-434 QAVYN
+434 QTVYN
-439 DYLAAEA
+439 EYLSAAA
-446 QYDKYTYLYAYT
+446 QYDKYKYLYEYT
-458 QTPNENLVEFINEL
+458 ENPNENLVEFINEL
-472 EQILPDSFYTN
+472 EQILPDSFYTD

-489 TGISMS
+489 TGISMT
-495 VTVEGKAA
+495 VNVEGKAA

-511 RNMQS
+511 RNMES
-516 IDDVEISNITDSK
+516 IEDVQISNITDNQ
-529 DETGTSIVTFSITG
+529 DEMGGSWVMFSMTGT
-543 SYKVLGVILSI
+543 YRELS
-554 AMAATSVT
+554 
-562 RYLGNVAQNVYLQN
+562 
-576 RVQELQPAQAVY
+576 
-588 NDYLAAEAQYDKY
+588 
-601 TYLYA
+601 
-606 YTQTPNENLV
+606 
-616 EFINE
+616 
-621 LEQILPDSFYTN
+621 
-633 SFSSDQTGIS
+633 
-643 MSVTVEGKA
+643 
-652 AAARTI
+652 
-658 LNIRNMQ
+658 
-665 SIDDVEISN
+665 
-674 ITDSKD
+674 
-680 ETGTSIVTFSIT
+680 
-692 GSYKELTDETEESG
+692 DETEETG
-706 EAQADTQTA
+706 ETVESTQSV

>member
-15 SFTKICEMDYKVKK
+15 SFTKICEIDYKVKK
-29 PKVYKVLTVETPEGI
+29 PKVYKVLTVETPEGV

-54 EYADRMVNALGT
+54 EYADHLVNALGT
-66 NGIRTK
+66 NGIRTR

-99 ALVKTNANEYFPVDL
+99 ALVKTNANDYFPVDL

-121 YLAGGLTENG
+121 YLAGGLTEDG

-141 KALLDSYYQLAQM
+141 KALLNSYYQLAQM
-154 CSWEVECF
+154 CGWEVECF

-176 KSEKVTMVI
+176 KTETVTMMI

-213 DAIDTMIAS
+213 DAIETMIAS

-245 VLHPG
+245 VLHQG
-250 DKVWEENAGRWED
+250 DKLWEENAGRWED
-263 EDAGNVEVTEARQK
+263 EDAGNVEVTAARQK
-277 ITASLEPLIVGVSR
+277 ITSSLEPLIVGVSR

-296 DSRNS
+296 DSRNGD
-301 ENPIEK
+301 NPIQK
-307 SYVTGLGGSFS
+307 TFVTGLGGSFS

-330 KVHTLSEMDD
+330 KVHTLSDMED

-370 DKSTQKSKGL
+370 DKSQQKTKGM

-407 ATSVTRYLG
+407 VTSLTRYFG
-416 NVAQNVYLQNRVQ
+416 TVAENVALQARVE

-439 DYLAAEA
+439 DYLATAA
-446 QYDKYTYLYAYT
+446 QYDKYQYLYEYT
-458 QTPNENLVEFINEL
+458 ENPNENLVEFINEL
-472 EQILPDSFYTN
+472 EQILPSSFWTN
-483 SFSSDQ
+483 SFSSDME
-489 TGISMS
+489 GISMS

-511 RNMQS
+511 RNMES
-516 IDDVEISNITDSK
+516 IEDVQISGITDAQNELGESA
-529 DETGTSIVTFSITG
+529 VTFSITG
-543 SYKVLGVILSI
+543 TYADIHADSEEAENTGD
-554 AMAATSVT
+554 AA
-562 RYLGNVAQNVYLQN
+562 
-576 RVQELQPAQAVY
+576 
-588 NDYLAAEAQYDKY
+588 
-601 TYLYA
+601 
-606 YTQTPNENLV
+606 
-616 EFINE
+616 
-621 LEQILPDSFYTN
+621 
-633 SFSSDQTGIS
+633 
-643 MSVTVEGKA
+643 
-652 AAARTI
+652 
-658 LNIRNMQ
+658 
-665 SIDDVEISN
+665 
-674 ITDSKD
+674 
-680 ETGTSIVTFSIT
+680 GT
-692 GSYKELTDETEESG
+692 
-706 EAQADTQTA
+706 TA

>member
-15 SFTKICEMDYKVKK
+15 SFTKICEIDYKVKK
-29 PKVYKVLTVETPEGI
+29 PKVYKVLTVETPEGV

-54 EYADRMVNALGT
+54 EYADHLVNALGT
-66 NGIRTK
+66 NGIHTRR
-72 KVIFTISSTR
+72 VIFTISSTR

-87 VQIPNVKASKIE
+87 VQIPNVKANKIE
-99 ALVKTNANEYFPVDL
+99 ALVKTNANDYFPVDL

-121 YLAGGLTENG
+121 YLAGGLTEEG

-154 CSWEVECF
+154 CGWEVECF

-176 KSEKVTMVI
+176 KSEKVTMMI

-213 DAIDTMIAS
+213 DAIETMIAS

-245 VLHPG
+245 VLHQG
-250 DKVWEENAGRWED
+250 DKLWEENAGRWED
-263 EDAGNVEVTEARQK
+263 EDAGNVEVTAARQK
-277 ITASLEPLIVGVSR
+277 ITSSLEPLIVGVSR

-301 ENPIEK
+301 NTPIERT
-307 SYVTGLGGSFS
+307 YVTGLGGSFS

-370 DKSTQKSKGL
+370 DKSTQKAKGL

-407 ATSVTRYLG
+407 VTSLTRYFG
-416 NVAQNVYLQNRVQ
+416 TVAENVALQARVE

-434 QAVYN
+434 QTVYN
-439 DYLAAEA
+439 DYLATAA
-446 QYDKYTYLYAYT
+446 QYDKYQYLYEYT
-458 QTPNENLVEFINEL
+458 ENPNENLVEFINEL
-472 EQILPDSFYTN
+472 EQILPSSFWTN
-483 SFSSDQ
+483 SFSSDME
-489 TGISMS
+489 GISMS

-511 RNMQS
+511 RNMES
-516 IDDVEISNITDSK
+516 IEDVQISNITDAQNELGESA
-529 DETGTSIVTFSITG
+529 VTFSITG
-543 SYKVLGVILSI
+543 TYADIHADSEEAENTGD
-554 AMAATSVT
+554 AA
-562 RYLGNVAQNVYLQN
+562 
-576 RVQELQPAQAVY
+576 
-588 NDYLAAEAQYDKY
+588 
-601 TYLYA
+601 
-606 YTQTPNENLV
+606 
-616 EFINE
+616 
-621 LEQILPDSFYTN
+621 
-633 SFSSDQTGIS
+633 
-643 MSVTVEGKA
+643 
-652 AAARTI
+652 
-658 LNIRNMQ
+658 
-665 SIDDVEISN
+665 
-674 ITDSKD
+674 
-680 ETGTSIVTFSIT
+680 GT
-692 GSYKELTDETEESG
+692 
-706 EAQADTQTA
+706 TA

>member
-1 MAMNNRVLSIEIGN
+1 MNNRVLSIEIGN
-15 SFTKICEMDYKVKK
+15 SFTKICEIDYKVKK
-29 PKVYKVLTVETPEGI
+29 PKVYKVLTVETQEGV

-54 EYADRMVNALGT
+54 EYADHLVNALGT
-66 NGIRTK
+66 NGIRTR

-87 VQIPNVKASKIE
+87 VQIPNVKANKIE
-99 ALVKTNANEYFPVDL
+99 ALVKTNANDYFPVDL

-121 YLAGGLTENG
+121 YLAGGLTEDG

-154 CSWEVECF
+154 CGWEVECF

-176 KSEKVTMVI
+176 KTETVTMMI

-213 DAIDTMIAS
+213 DAIETMIAS

-250 DKVWEENAGRWED
+250 DKLWEENAGRWED
-263 EDAGNVEVTEARQK
+263 EDAGNVEVTAARQK
-277 ITASLEPLIVGVSR
+277 ITSSLEPLIVGVSR

-296 DSRNS
+296 DSRNGD
-301 ENPIEK
+301 NPIQK
-307 SYVTGLGGSFS
+307 TFVTGLGGSFS

-330 KVHTLSEMDD
+330 KVHTLSDMED

-370 DKSTQKSKGL
+370 DKSQQKTKGM

-407 ATSVTRYLG
+407 VTSLTRYFG
-416 NVAQNVYLQNRVQ
+416 TVAENVALQARVE

-439 DYLAAEA
+439 DYLATAA
-446 QYDKYTYLYAYT
+446 QYDKYQYLYEYT
-458 QTPNENLVEFINEL
+458 ENPNENLVEFINEL
-472 EQILPDSFYTN
+472 EQILPSSFWTN
-483 SFSSDQ
+483 SFSSDME
-489 TGISMS
+489 GISMS

-511 RNMQS
+511 RNMES
-516 IDDVEISNITDSK
+516 IEDVQISNITDAQNELGESA
-529 DETGTSIVTFSITG
+529 VTFSITG
-543 SYKVLGVILSI
+543 TYADIHADSEEAENTGD
-554 AMAATSVT
+554 AA
-562 RYLGNVAQNVYLQN
+562 
-576 RVQELQPAQAVY
+576 
-588 NDYLAAEAQYDKY
+588 
-601 TYLYA
+601 
-606 YTQTPNENLV
+606 
-616 EFINE
+616 
-621 LEQILPDSFYTN
+621 
-633 SFSSDQTGIS
+633 
-643 MSVTVEGKA
+643 
-652 AAARTI
+652 
-658 LNIRNMQ
+658 
-665 SIDDVEISN
+665 
-674 ITDSKD
+674 
-680 ETGTSIVTFSIT
+680 GT
-692 GSYKELTDETEESG
+692 
-706 EAQADTQTA
+706 TA

>member
-1 MAMNNRVLSIEIGN
+1 MNNRVLSIEIGN
-15 SFTKICEMDYKVKK
+15 SFTKICEIDYKVKK
-29 PKVYKVLTVETPEGI
+29 PKVYKVLTVETPEGV

-54 EYADRMVNALGT
+54 EYADHLVNALGT

-72 KVIFTISSTR
+72 RVIFTISSTR

-99 ALVKTNANEYFPVDL
+99 ALVKTNANDYFPVDL

-121 YLAGGLTENG
+121 YLAGGLTEEG

-141 KALLDSYYQLAQM
+141 KALLNSYYQLAKM
-154 CSWEVECF
+154 CGWEVECF

-176 KSEKVTMVI
+176 KTETVTMMI

-213 DAIDTMIAS
+213 DAIETMIAS

-245 VLHPG
+245 VLHQG
-250 DKVWEENAGRWED
+250 DKLWEENAGRWED
-263 EDAGNVEVTEARQK
+263 EDAGNVEVTAARQK
-277 ITASLEPLIVGVSR
+277 ITSSLEPLIVGVSR

-296 DSRNS
+296 DSRNGD
-301 ENPIEK
+301 NPIQK
-307 SYVTGLGGSFS
+307 TFVTGLGGSFS

-330 KVHTLSEMDD
+330 KVHTLSDMED

-370 DKSTQKSKGL
+370 DKSQQKTKGM

-407 ATSVTRYLG
+407 VTSLTRYFG
-416 NVAQNVYLQNRVQ
+416 TVAENVALQARVE

-439 DYLAAEA
+439 DYLATAA
-446 QYDKYTYLYAYT
+446 QYDKYQYLYEYT
-458 QTPNENLVEFINEL
+458 ENPNENLVEFINEL
-472 EQILPDSFYTN
+472 EQILPSSFWTN
-483 SFSSDQ
+483 SFSSDME
-489 TGISMS
+489 GISMS

-511 RNMQS
+511 RNMES
-516 IDDVEISNITDSK
+516 IEDVQISNITDAQNELGESA
-529 DETGTSIVTFSITG
+529 VTFSITG
-543 SYKVLGVILSI
+543 TYADIHADSEEAENTGD
-554 AMAATSVT
+554 AA
-562 RYLGNVAQNVYLQN
+562 
-576 RVQELQPAQAVY
+576 
-588 NDYLAAEAQYDKY
+588 
-601 TYLYA
+601 
-606 YTQTPNENLV
+606 
-616 EFINE
+616 
-621 LEQILPDSFYTN
+621 
-633 SFSSDQTGIS
+633 
-643 MSVTVEGKA
+643 
-652 AAARTI
+652 
-658 LNIRNMQ
+658 
-665 SIDDVEISN
+665 
-674 ITDSKD
+674 
-680 ETGTSIVTFSIT
+680 GT
-692 GSYKELTDETEESG
+692 
-706 EAQADTQTA
+706 TA

>member
-15 SFTKICEMDYKVKK
+15 SFTKICEIDYKVKK
-29 PKVYKVLTVETPEGI
+29 PKVYKVLTVETPEGV

-54 EYADRMVNALGT
+54 EYADHLVNALGT

-72 KVIFTISSTR
+72 RVIFTISSTR

-87 VQIPNVKASKIE
+87 VQIPNVKANKIE
-99 ALVKTNANEYFPVDL
+99 ALVKTNANDYFPVDL

-121 YLAGGLTENG
+121 YLAGGLTEEG

-154 CSWEVECF
+154 CGWEVECF

-176 KSEKVTMVI
+176 KSEKVTMMI

-213 DAIDTMIAS
+213 DAIETMIAS

-245 VLHPG
+245 VLHQG
-250 DKVWEENAGRWED
+250 DKLWEENAGRWED
-263 EDAGNVEVTEARQK
+263 EDAGNVEVTAARQK
-277 ITASLEPLIVGVSR
+277 ITSSLEPLIVGVSR

-301 ENPIEK
+301 NTPIERT
-307 SYVTGLGGSFS
+307 YVTGLGGSFS

-330 KVHTLSEMDD
+330 KVHTLSDMDD

-370 DKSTQKSKGL
+370 DKSTQKAKGL

-407 ATSVTRYLG
+407 VTSLTRYFG
-416 NVAQNVYLQNRVQ
+416 TVAENVTLQARVE

-434 QAVYN
+434 QTVYN
-439 DYLAAEA
+439 EYLSAAA
-446 QYDKYTYLYAYT
+446 QYDKYKYLYEYT
-458 QTPNENLVEFINEL
+458 ENPNENLVEFINEL
-472 EQILPDSFYTN
+472 EQILPDSFYTD

-489 TGISMS
+489 TGISMT
-495 VTVEGKAA
+495 VNVEGKAA

-511 RNMQS
+511 RNMES
-516 IDDVEISNITDSK
+516 IEDVQISNITDNQ
-529 DETGTSIVTFSITG
+529 DEMGGSWVMFSMTGT
-543 SYKVLGVILSI
+543 YRELS
-554 AMAATSVT
+554 
-562 RYLGNVAQNVYLQN
+562 
-576 RVQELQPAQAVY
+576 
-588 NDYLAAEAQYDKY
+588 
-601 TYLYA
+601 
-606 YTQTPNENLV
+606 
-616 EFINE
+616 
-621 LEQILPDSFYTN
+621 
-633 SFSSDQTGIS
+633 
-643 MSVTVEGKA
+643 
-652 AAARTI
+652 
-658 LNIRNMQ
+658 
-665 SIDDVEISN
+665 
-674 ITDSKD
+674 
-680 ETGTSIVTFSIT
+680 
-692 GSYKELTDETEESG
+692 DETEETG
-706 EAQADTQTA
+706 ETVESTQSV

>member
-15 SFTKICEMDYKVKK
+15 SFTKICEIDYKVKK
-29 PKVYKVLTVETPEGI
+29 PKVYKVLTVETPEGV

-54 EYADRMVNALGT
+54 EYADHLVNALGT

-99 ALVKTNANEYFPVDL
+99 ALVKTNANDYFPVDL

-121 YLAGGLTENG
+121 YLAGGLTEEG

-141 KALLDSYYQLAQM
+141 KALLNSYYQLAQM
-154 CSWEVECF
+154 CGWEVECF

-176 KSEKVTMVI
+176 KSEKVTMMI
-185 KIDENS
+185 KIDENN

-213 DAIDTMIAS
+213 DAIETMIAS

-245 VLHPG
+245 VLHQG

-263 EDAGNVEVTEARQK
+263 EDAGNVEVTAARQK

-296 DSRNS
+296 DSRNGDT
-301 ENPIEK
+301 PIERT
-307 SYVTGLGGSFS
+307 YVTGLGGSFS

-330 KVHTLSEMDD
+330 KVHTLSDMED

-370 DKSTQKSKGL
+370 DKSQQKTKGM

-407 ATSVTRYLG
+407 VTSLTRYFG
-416 NVAQNVYLQNRVQ
+416 TVAENVALQARVE

-439 DYLAAEA
+439 DYLATAA
-446 QYDKYTYLYAYT
+446 QYDKYQYLYEYT
-458 QTPNENLVEFINEL
+458 ENPNENLVEFINEL
-472 EQILPDSFYTN
+472 EQILPSSFWTN
-483 SFSSDQ
+483 SFSSDLE
-489 TGISMS
+489 GISMS

-511 RNMQS
+511 RNMES
-516 IDDVEISNITDSK
+516 IEDVQISNITDTQNELGESA
-529 DETGTSIVTFSITG
+529 VTFSITG
-543 SYKVLGVILSI
+543 TYADIHADSEEAENTGD
-554 AMAATSVT
+554 AA
-562 RYLGNVAQNVYLQN
+562 
-576 RVQELQPAQAVY
+576 
-588 NDYLAAEAQYDKY
+588 
-601 TYLYA
+601 
-606 YTQTPNENLV
+606 
-616 EFINE
+616 
-621 LEQILPDSFYTN
+621 
-633 SFSSDQTGIS
+633 
-643 MSVTVEGKA
+643 
-652 AAARTI
+652 
-658 LNIRNMQ
+658 
-665 SIDDVEISN
+665 
-674 ITDSKD
+674 
-680 ETGTSIVTFSIT
+680 GT
-692 GSYKELTDETEESG
+692 
-706 EAQADTQTA
+706 TA

>member
-15 SFTKICEMDYKVKK
+15 SFTKICEIDYKVKK
-29 PKVYKVLTVETPEGI
+29 PKVYKVLTVETPEGV

-54 EYADRMVNALGT
+54 EYADHLVNALGT
-66 NGIRTK
+66 NGIHTRR
-72 KVIFTISSTR
+72 VIFTISSTR

-87 VQIPNVKASKIE
+87 VQIPNVKANKIE
-99 ALVKTNANEYFPVDL
+99 ALVKTNANDYFPVDL

-121 YLAGGLTENG
+121 YLAGGLTEEG

-154 CSWEVECF
+154 CGWEVECF

-176 KSEKVTMVI
+176 KSEKVTMMI

-213 DAIDTMIAS
+213 DAIETMIAS

-245 VLHPG
+245 VLHQG
-250 DKVWEENAGRWED
+250 DKLWEENAGRWED
-263 EDAGNVEVTEARQK
+263 EDAGNAEVTAARQK
-277 ITASLEPLIVGVSR
+277 ITSSLEPLIVGVSR

-301 ENPIEK
+301 NTPIERT
-307 SYVTGLGGSFS
+307 YVTGLGGSFS

-330 KVHTLSEMDD
+330 KVHTLSDMDD

-370 DKSTQKSKGL
+370 DKSQQKAKGM

-407 ATSVTRYLG
+407 VTSMTRYFG
-416 NVAQNVYLQNRVQ
+416 TVAENVALQARVE

-434 QAVYN
+434 QTVYN
-439 DYLAAEA
+439 EYLSTAA
-446 QYDKYTYLYAYT
+446 QYDKYEYLYAYT
-458 QTPNENLVEFINEL
+458 ETPNENLVEFINEL
-472 EQILPDSFYTN
+472 EQILPDSFWTN
-483 SFSSDQ
+483 SFSSDME
-489 TGISMS
+489 GISMS

-511 RNMQS
+511 RNMES
-516 IDDVEISNITDSK
+516 IEDVQISNITDTQNELGESA
-529 DETGTSIVTFSITG
+529 VTFSITG
-543 SYKVLGVILSI
+543 
-554 AMAATSVT
+554 
-562 RYLGNVAQNVYLQN
+562 
-576 RVQELQPAQAVY
+576 
-588 NDYLAAEAQYDKY
+588 
-601 TYLYA
+601 TYA
-606 YTQTPNENLV
+606 DIHADTEETE
-616 EFINE
+616 
-621 LEQILPDSFYTN
+621 S
-633 SFSSDQTGIS
+633 TGD
-643 MSVTVEGKA
+643 T
-652 AAARTI
+652 
-658 LNIRNMQ
+658 
-665 SIDDVEISN
+665 
-674 ITDSKD
+674 
-680 ETGTSIVTFSIT
+680 TGT
-692 GSYKELTDETEESG
+692 
-706 EAQADTQTA
+706 TA

>member
-1 MAMNNRVLSIEIGN
+1 MNNRVLSIEIGN
-15 SFTKICEMDYKVKK
+15 SFTKICEIDYKVKK
-29 PKVYKVLTVETPEGI
+29 PKVYKVLTVETPEGV

-54 EYADRMVNALGT
+54 EYADRMVSALGT

-72 KVIFTISSTR
+72 RVIFTISSTR

-87 VQIPNVKASKIE
+87 VQIPNVKANKIE
-99 ALVKTNANEYFPVDL
+99 ALVKTNANDYFPVDL

-121 YLAGGLTENG
+121 YLAGGLTEEG

-154 CSWEVECF
+154 CGWEVECF

-176 KSEKVTMVI
+176 KSEKVTMMI
-185 KIDENS
+185 KIDENN

-213 DAIDTMIAS
+213 DAIETMIAS

-245 VLHPG
+245 VLHQG
-250 DKVWEENAGRWED
+250 DKLWEENAGRWED
-263 EDAGNVEVTEARQK
+263 EDAGNVEVTAARQK

-296 DSRNS
+296 DSRNGDT
-301 ENPIEK
+301 PIERT
-307 SYVTGLGGSFS
+307 YVTGLGGSFS

-330 KVHTLSEMDD
+330 KVHTLSDMDD

-370 DKSTQKSKGL
+370 DKSQQKAKGM

-407 ATSVTRYLG
+407 VTSLTRYFG
-416 NVAQNVYLQNRVQ
+416 TVAENVALQARVE

-434 QAVYN
+434 QTVYN
-439 DYLAAEA
+439 EYLSTAA
-446 QYDKYTYLYAYT
+446 QYDKYKYLYEYT
-458 QTPNENLVEFINEL
+458 ENPNENLVEFINEL
-472 EQILPDSFYTN
+472 EQILPSSFWTN
-483 SFSSDQ
+483 SFSSDLE
-489 TGISMS
+489 GISMS

-511 RNMQS
+511 RNMES
-516 IDDVEISNITDSK
+516 IEDVQISNITDTQNELGESA
-529 DETGTSIVTFSITG
+529 VTFSITG
-543 SYKVLGVILSI
+543 
-554 AMAATSVT
+554 
-562 RYLGNVAQNVYLQN
+562 
-576 RVQELQPAQAVY
+576 
-588 NDYLAAEAQYDKY
+588 
-601 TYLYA
+601 TYA
-606 YTQTPNENLV
+606 DIHADTEETE
-616 EFINE
+616 
-621 LEQILPDSFYTN
+621 S
-633 SFSSDQTGIS
+633 TGD
-643 MSVTVEGKA
+643 T
-652 AAARTI
+652 
-658 LNIRNMQ
+658 
-665 SIDDVEISN
+665 
-674 ITDSKD
+674 
-680 ETGTSIVTFSIT
+680 TGT
-692 GSYKELTDETEESG
+692 
-706 EAQADTQTA
+706 TA

>member
-1 MAMNNRVLSIEIGN
+1 MNNRVLSIEIGN
-15 SFTKICEMDYKVKK
+15 SFTKICEIDYKVKK
-29 PKVYKVLTVETPEGI
+29 PKVYKVLTVETPEGV

-54 EYADRMVNALGT
+54 EYADHLVNALGT

-72 KVIFTISSTR
+72 RVIFTISSTR

-87 VQIPNVKASKIE
+87 VQIPNVKANKIE
-99 ALVKTNANEYFPVDL
+99 ALVKTNANDYFPVDL

-121 YLAGGLTENG
+121 YLAGGLTEEG

-141 KALLDSYYQLAQM
+141 KALLNSYYQLAQM
-154 CSWEVECF
+154 CGWEVECF

-176 KSEKVTMVI
+176 KSEKVTMMI

-213 DAIDTMIAS
+213 DAIETMIAS

-245 VLHPG
+245 VLHQG

-263 EDAGNVEVTEARQK
+263 EDAGNVEVTAARQK

-296 DSRNS
+296 DSRNGDT
-301 ENPIEK
+301 PIERT
-307 SYVTGLGGSFS
+307 YVTGLGGSFS

-330 KVHTLSEMDD
+330 KVHTLSDMED

-370 DKSTQKSKGL
+370 DKSQQKTKGM

-407 ATSVTRYLG
+407 VTSLTRYFG
-416 NVAQNVYLQNRVQ
+416 TVAENVALQARVE

-439 DYLAAEA
+439 DYLATAA
-446 QYDKYTYLYAYT
+446 QYDKYQYLYEYT
-458 QTPNENLVEFINEL
+458 ENPNENLVEFINEL
-472 EQILPDSFYTN
+472 EQILPSSFWTN
-483 SFSSDQ
+483 SFSSDME
-489 TGISMS
+489 GISMS

-511 RNMQS
+511 RNMES
-516 IDDVEISNITDSK
+516 IEDVQISNITDAQNELGESA
-529 DETGTSIVTFSITG
+529 VTFSITG
-543 SYKVLGVILSI
+543 TYADIHADSEEAENTGD
-554 AMAATSVT
+554 AA
-562 RYLGNVAQNVYLQN
+562 
-576 RVQELQPAQAVY
+576 
-588 NDYLAAEAQYDKY
+588 
-601 TYLYA
+601 
-606 YTQTPNENLV
+606 
-616 EFINE
+616 
-621 LEQILPDSFYTN
+621 
-633 SFSSDQTGIS
+633 
-643 MSVTVEGKA
+643 
-652 AAARTI
+652 
-658 LNIRNMQ
+658 
-665 SIDDVEISN
+665 
-674 ITDSKD
+674 
-680 ETGTSIVTFSIT
+680 GT
-692 GSYKELTDETEESG
+692 
-706 EAQADTQTA
+706 TA

>member
-15 SFTKICEMDYKVKK
+15 SFTKICEIDYKVKK
-29 PKVYKVLTVETPEGI
+29 PKVYKVLTVETPEGV

-54 EYADRMVNALGT
+54 EYADHLVNALGT

-87 VQIPNVKASKIE
+87 VQIPNVKANKIE
-99 ALVKTNANEYFPVDL
+99 ALVKTNANDYFPVDL

-121 YLAGGLTENG
+121 YLAGGLTEDG

-141 KALLDSYYQLAQM
+141 KALLNSYYQLAQM
-154 CSWEVECF
+154 CGWEVECF

-176 KSEKVTMVI
+176 KSEKVTMMI

-213 DAIDTMIAS
+213 DAIETMIAS

-245 VLHPG
+245 VLHQG
-250 DKVWEENAGRWED
+250 DKLWEENAGRWED

-277 ITASLEPLIVGVSR
+277 ITSTLEPLIVGVNR

-296 DSRNS
+296 DSRNGDT
-301 ENPIEK
+301 PIERT
-307 SYVTGLGGSFS
+307 YVTGLGGSFS

-330 KVHTLSEMDD
+330 KVHTLSDMDD

-370 DKSTQKSKGL
+370 DKSQQKAKGM

-407 ATSVTRYLG
+407 VTSLTRYFG
-416 NVAQNVYLQNRVQ
+416 TVAENVALQARVE

-434 QAVYN
+434 QTVYN
-439 DYLAAEA
+439 EYLSAAA
-446 QYDKYTYLYAYT
+446 QYDKYKYLYEYT
-458 QTPNENLVEFINEL
+458 ENPNENLVEFINEL
-472 EQILPDSFYTN
+472 EQILPDSFYTD

-489 TGISMS
+489 TGISMT
-495 VTVEGKAA
+495 VNVEGKAA

-511 RNMQS
+511 RNMES
-516 IDDVEISNITDSK
+516 IEDVQISNITDNQ
-529 DETGTSIVTFSITG
+529 DEMGGSWVMFSMTGT
-543 SYKVLGVILSI
+543 YRELS
-554 AMAATSVT
+554 
-562 RYLGNVAQNVYLQN
+562 
-576 RVQELQPAQAVY
+576 
-588 NDYLAAEAQYDKY
+588 
-601 TYLYA
+601 
-606 YTQTPNENLV
+606 
-616 EFINE
+616 
-621 LEQILPDSFYTN
+621 
-633 SFSSDQTGIS
+633 
-643 MSVTVEGKA
+643 
-652 AAARTI
+652 
-658 LNIRNMQ
+658 
-665 SIDDVEISN
+665 
-674 ITDSKD
+674 
-680 ETGTSIVTFSIT
+680 
-692 GSYKELTDETEESG
+692 DETEETG
-706 EAQADTQTA
+706 ETVESTQSV

>member
-1 MAMNNRVLSIEIGN
+1 MNNRVLSIEIGN
-15 SFTKICEMDYKVKK
+15 SFTKICEIDYKVKK
-29 PKVYKVLTVETPEGI
+29 PKVYKVLTVETPEGV

-54 EYADRMVNALGT
+54 EYADHLMNALGT
-66 NGIRTK
+66 NGIHTRR
-72 KVIFTISSTR
+72 VIFTISSTR

-87 VQIPNVKASKIE
+87 VQIPNVKANKIE
-99 ALVKTNANEYFPVDL
+99 ALVKTNANDYFPVDL

-121 YLAGGLTENG
+121 YLAGGLTEEG

-154 CSWEVECF
+154 CGWEVECF

-176 KSEKVTMVI
+176 KSEKVTMMI

-213 DAIDTMIAS
+213 DAIETMIAS

-245 VLHPG
+245 VLHQG
-250 DKVWEENAGRWED
+250 DKLWEENAGRWED
-263 EDAGNVEVTEARQK
+263 EDAGNVEVTAARQK
-277 ITASLEPLIVGVSR
+277 ITSSLEPLIVGVSR

-301 ENPIEK
+301 NTPIERT
-307 SYVTGLGGSFS
+307 YVTGLGGSFS

-330 KVHTLSEMDD
+330 KVHTLSDMDD

-370 DKSTQKSKGL
+370 DKSQQKGKGM

-407 ATSVTRYLG
+407 VTSLTRYFG
-416 NVAQNVYLQNRVQ
+416 TVAENVALQARVE

-434 QAVYN
+434 QTVYN
-439 DYLAAEA
+439 EYLSAAA
-446 QYDKYTYLYAYT
+446 QYDKYKYLYEYT
-458 QTPNENLVEFINEL
+458 ENPNENLVEFINEL
-472 EQILPDSFYTN
+472 EQILPDSFYTD

-489 TGISMS
+489 TGISMT
-495 VTVEGKAA
+495 VNVEGKAA

-511 RNMQS
+511 RNMES
-516 IDDVEISNITDSK
+516 IEDVQISNITDNH
-529 DETGTSIVTFSITG
+529 DEMGGSWVMFSMTGT
-543 SYKVLGVILSI
+543 YRELS
-554 AMAATSVT
+554 
-562 RYLGNVAQNVYLQN
+562 
-576 RVQELQPAQAVY
+576 
-588 NDYLAAEAQYDKY
+588 
-601 TYLYA
+601 
-606 YTQTPNENLV
+606 
-616 EFINE
+616 
-621 LEQILPDSFYTN
+621 
-633 SFSSDQTGIS
+633 
-643 MSVTVEGKA
+643 
-652 AAARTI
+652 
-658 LNIRNMQ
+658 
-665 SIDDVEISN
+665 
-674 ITDSKD
+674 
-680 ETGTSIVTFSIT
+680 
-692 GSYKELTDETEESG
+692 DETEETG
-706 EAQADTQTA
+706 ETVESTQSV

>member
-1 MAMNNRVLSIEIGN
+1 MNNRVLSIEIGN
-15 SFTKICEMDYKVKK
+15 SFTKICEIDYKVKK
-29 PKVYKVLTVETPEGI
+29 PKVYKVLTVETPEGV

-54 EYADRMVNALGT
+54 EYADHLVSALGT

-72 KVIFTISSTR
+72 RVIFTISSTR

-87 VQIPNVKASKIE
+87 VQIPNVKANKIE
-99 ALVKTNANEYFPVDL
+99 ALVKTNANDYFPVDL

-121 YLAGGLTENG
+121 YLAGGLTEEG

-154 CSWEVECF
+154 CGWEVECF

-176 KSEKVTMVI
+176 KSEKVTMMI

-213 DAIDTMIAS
+213 DAIETMIAS

-245 VLHPG
+245 VLHQG
-250 DKVWEENAGRWED
+250 DKLWEENAGRWED
-263 EDAGNVEVTEARQK
+263 EDAGNVEVTAARQK
-277 ITASLEPLIVGVSR
+277 ITSTLEPLIVGVNR

-301 ENPIEK
+301 DTPIERT
-307 SYVTGLGGSFS
+307 YVTGLGGSFS

-330 KVHTLSEMDD
+330 KVHTLSDMDD

-370 DKSTQKSKGL
+370 DKSQQKTKGM

-407 ATSVTRYLG
+407 VTSLTRYFG
-416 NVAQNVYLQNRVQ
+416 TVAENVALQARVE

-434 QAVYN
+434 QTVYN
-439 DYLAAEA
+439 EYLSTAA
-446 QYDKYTYLYAYT
+446 QYDKYKYLYEYT
-458 QTPNENLVEFINEL
+458 ENPNENLVEFINEL
-472 EQILPDSFYTN
+472 EQILPDSFYTD

-489 TGISMS
+489 TGISMT
-495 VTVEGKAA
+495 VNVEGKAA

-511 RNMQS
+511 RNMES
-516 IDDVEISNITDSK
+516 IEDVQISNITDNQ
-529 DETGTSIVTFSITG
+529 DEMGGSWVMFSMTGT
-543 SYKVLGVILSI
+543 YRELS
-554 AMAATSVT
+554 
-562 RYLGNVAQNVYLQN
+562 
-576 RVQELQPAQAVY
+576 
-588 NDYLAAEAQYDKY
+588 
-601 TYLYA
+601 
-606 YTQTPNENLV
+606 
-616 EFINE
+616 
-621 LEQILPDSFYTN
+621 
-633 SFSSDQTGIS
+633 
-643 MSVTVEGKA
+643 
-652 AAARTI
+652 
-658 LNIRNMQ
+658 
-665 SIDDVEISN
+665 
-674 ITDSKD
+674 
-680 ETGTSIVTFSIT
+680 
-692 GSYKELTDETEESG
+692 DETEETG
-706 EAQADTQTA
+706 ETVESTQSV

>member
-15 SFTKICEMDYKVKK
+15 SFTKICEIDYKVKK
-29 PKVYKVLTVETPEGI
+29 PKVYKVLTVETPEGV

-54 EYADRMVNALGT
+54 EYADHLVNALGT

-72 KVIFTISSTR
+72 RVIFTISSTR

-87 VQIPNVKASKIE
+87 VQIPNVKANKIE
-99 ALVKTNANEYFPVDL
+99 ALVKTNANDYFPVDL

-121 YLAGGLTENG
+121 YLAGGLTEEG

-154 CSWEVECF
+154 CGWEVECF

-176 KSEKVTMVI
+176 KSEKVTMMI

-213 DAIDTMIAS
+213 DAIETMIAS

-245 VLHPG
+245 VLHQG

-263 EDAGNVEVTEARQK
+263 EDAGNVEVTAARQK

-296 DSRNS
+296 DSRNGDT
-301 ENPIEK
+301 PIERT
-307 SYVTGLGGSFS
+307 YVTGLGGSFS

-330 KVHTLSEMDD
+330 KVHTLSDMDD

-370 DKSTQKSKGL
+370 DKSQQKAKGM

-407 ATSVTRYLG
+407 VTSLTRYFG
-416 NVAQNVYLQNRVQ
+416 TVAENVALQARVE

-439 DYLAAEA
+439 EYLSAAA
-446 QYDKYTYLYAYT
+446 QYDKYKYLYEYT
-458 QTPNENLVEFINEL
+458 ENPNENLVEFINEL
-472 EQILPDSFYTN
+472 EQILPSSFWTN
-483 SFSSDQ
+483 SFSSDME
-489 TGISMS
+489 GISMS

-511 RNMQS
+511 RNMES
-516 IDDVEISNITDSK
+516 IEDVQISNITDTQNELGESA
-529 DETGTSIVTFSITG
+529 VTFSITG
-543 SYKVLGVILSI
+543 
-554 AMAATSVT
+554 
-562 RYLGNVAQNVYLQN
+562 
-576 RVQELQPAQAVY
+576 
-588 NDYLAAEAQYDKY
+588 
-601 TYLYA
+601 TYA
-606 YTQTPNENLV
+606 DIHADTEETE
-616 EFINE
+616 
-621 LEQILPDSFYTN
+621 S
-633 SFSSDQTGIS
+633 TGD
-643 MSVTVEGKA
+643 T
-652 AAARTI
+652 
-658 LNIRNMQ
+658 
-665 SIDDVEISN
+665 
-674 ITDSKD
+674 
-680 ETGTSIVTFSIT
+680 TGT
-692 GSYKELTDETEESG
+692 
-706 EAQADTQTA
+706 TA

>member
-1 MAMNNRVLSIEIGN
+1 MAMNNRVLSIEISN
-15 SFTKICEMDYKVKK
+15 SFTKICEIDYKVKK
-29 PKVYKVLTVETPEGI
+29 PKVYKVLTVETPEGV

-54 EYADRMVNALGT
+54 EYADHLVNVLGT

-72 KVIFTISSTR
+72 RVIFTISSTR

-87 VQIPNVKASKIE
+87 VQIPNVKANKIE
-99 ALVKTNANEYFPVDL
+99 ALVKTNANDYFPVDL

-121 YLAGGLTENG
+121 YLAGGLTEDG

-141 KALLDSYYQLAQM
+141 KALLNSYYQLAQM
-154 CSWEVECF
+154 CGWEVECF

-176 KSEKVTMVI
+176 KTETVTMMI

-213 DAIDTMIAS
+213 DAIETMIAS

-245 VLHPG
+245 VLHQG
-250 DKVWEENAGRWED
+250 DKLWEENAGRWED
-263 EDAGNVEVTEARQK
+263 EDAGNVEVTAARQK
-277 ITASLEPLIVGVSR
+277 ITSSLEPLIVGVSR

-296 DSRNS
+296 DSRNGD
-301 ENPIEK
+301 NPIQK
-307 SYVTGLGGSFS
+307 TFVTGLGGSFS

-330 KVHTLSEMDD
+330 KVHTLSDMED

-370 DKSTQKSKGL
+370 DKSQQKAKGM

-407 ATSVTRYLG
+407 VTSLTRYFG
-416 NVAQNVYLQNRVQ
+416 TVAENVALQARVE

-434 QAVYN
+434 QTVYN
-439 DYLAAEA
+439 EYLSTAA
-446 QYDKYTYLYAYT
+446 QYDKYKYLYEYT
-458 QTPNENLVEFINEL
+458 ENPNENLVEFINEL
-472 EQILPDSFYTN
+472 EQILPSSFWTN
-483 SFSSDQ
+483 SFSSDME
-489 TGISMS
+489 GISMS

-511 RNMQS
+511 RNMES
-516 IDDVEISNITDSK
+516 IEDVQISNITDTQNELGESA
-529 DETGTSIVTFSITG
+529 VTFSITG
-543 SYKVLGVILSI
+543 
-554 AMAATSVT
+554 
-562 RYLGNVAQNVYLQN
+562 
-576 RVQELQPAQAVY
+576 
-588 NDYLAAEAQYDKY
+588 
-601 TYLYA
+601 TYA
-606 YTQTPNENLV
+606 DIHADTEETE
-616 EFINE
+616 
-621 LEQILPDSFYTN
+621 S
-633 SFSSDQTGIS
+633 TGD
-643 MSVTVEGKA
+643 T
-652 AAARTI
+652 
-658 LNIRNMQ
+658 
-665 SIDDVEISN
+665 
-674 ITDSKD
+674 
-680 ETGTSIVTFSIT
+680 TGT
-692 GSYKELTDETEESG
+692 
-706 EAQADTQTA
+706 TA

>member
-15 SFTKICEMDYKVKK
+15 SFTKICEIDYKVKK
-29 PKVYKVLTVETPEGI
+29 PKVYKVLTVETPEGV

-54 EYADRMVNALGT
+54 EYADHLVNALGT

-72 KVIFTISSTR
+72 RVIFTISSTR

-87 VQIPNVKASKIE
+87 VQIPNVKANKIE
-99 ALVKTNANEYFPVDL
+99 ALVKTNANDYFPVDL

-121 YLAGGLTENG
+121 YLAGGLTEEG

-154 CSWEVECF
+154 CGWEVECF

-176 KSEKVTMVI
+176 KTETVTMMI

-213 DAIDTMIAS
+213 DAIETMIAS

-245 VLHPG
+245 VLHQG
-250 DKVWEENAGRWED
+250 DKLWEENAGRWED
-263 EDAGNVEVTEARQK
+263 EDAGNVEVTAARQK
-277 ITASLEPLIVGVSR
+277 ITSSLEPLIVGVSR

-301 ENPIEK
+301 NTPIERT
-307 SYVTGLGGSFS
+307 YVTGLGGSFS

-330 KVHTLSEMDD
+330 KVHTLSDMDD

-370 DKSTQKSKGL
+370 DKSQQKGKGM

-407 ATSVTRYLG
+407 VTSLTRYFG
-416 NVAQNVYLQNRVQ
+416 TVAENVALQARVE

-434 QAVYN
+434 QTVYN
-439 DYLAAEA
+439 EYLSTAA
-446 QYDKYTYLYAYT
+446 QYDKYKYLYEYT
-458 QTPNENLVEFINEL
+458 ENPNENLVEFINEL
-472 EQILPDSFYTN
+472 EQILPDSFYTD

-489 TGISMS
+489 TGISMT
-495 VTVEGKAA
+495 VNVEGKAA

-511 RNMQS
+511 RNMES
-516 IDDVEISNITDSK
+516 IEDVQISNITDNQ
-529 DETGTSIVTFSITG
+529 DEMGGSWVMFSMTGT
-543 SYKVLGVILSI
+543 YRELS
-554 AMAATSVT
+554 
-562 RYLGNVAQNVYLQN
+562 
-576 RVQELQPAQAVY
+576 
-588 NDYLAAEAQYDKY
+588 
-601 TYLYA
+601 
-606 YTQTPNENLV
+606 
-616 EFINE
+616 
-621 LEQILPDSFYTN
+621 
-633 SFSSDQTGIS
+633 
-643 MSVTVEGKA
+643 
-652 AAARTI
+652 
-658 LNIRNMQ
+658 
-665 SIDDVEISN
+665 
-674 ITDSKD
+674 
-680 ETGTSIVTFSIT
+680 
-692 GSYKELTDETEESG
+692 DETEETG
-706 EAQADTQTA
+706 ETVESTQSV

>member
-1 MAMNNRVLSIEIGN
+1 MNNRVLSIEIGN
-15 SFTKICEMDYKVKK
+15 SFTKICEIDYKVKK
-29 PKVYKVLTVETPEGI
+29 PKVYKVLTVETPEGV

-54 EYADRMVNALGT
+54 EYADHLVNALGT
-66 NGIRTK
+66 NGIHTRR
-72 KVIFTISSTR
+72 VIFTISSTR

-87 VQIPNVKASKIE
+87 VQIPNVKANKIE
-99 ALVKTNANEYFPVDL
+99 ALVKTNANDYFPVDL

-121 YLAGGLTENG
+121 YLAGGLTEEG

-154 CSWEVECF
+154 CGWEVECF

-176 KSEKVTMVI
+176 KSEKVTMMI

-213 DAIDTMIAS
+213 DAIETMIAS

-245 VLHPG
+245 VLHQG
-250 DKVWEENAGRWED
+250 DKLWEENAGRWED
-263 EDAGNVEVTEARQK
+263 EDAGNAEVTAARQK
-277 ITASLEPLIVGVSR
+277 ITSSLEPLIVGVSR

-301 ENPIEK
+301 NTPIERT
-307 SYVTGLGGSFS
+307 YVTGLGGSFS

-330 KVHTLSEMDD
+330 KVHTLSDMDD

-370 DKSTQKSKGL
+370 DKSTQKAKGL

-392 VAVLVLGVILSIAMA
+392 VAILVLGVILSIAMA
-407 ATSVTRYLG
+407 VTSLTRYFG
-416 NVAQNVYLQNRVQ
+416 TVAENVALQARVE

-434 QAVYN
+434 QTVYN
-439 DYLAAEA
+439 EYLSTAA
-446 QYDKYTYLYAYT
+446 QYDKYKYLYEYT
-458 QTPNENLVEFINEL
+458 ENPNENLVEFINEL
-472 EQILPDSFYTN
+472 EQILPDSFWTN

-495 VTVEGKAA
+495 VTVGGKAA

-516 IDDVEISNITDSK
+516 IEDVQISNITDTQNELGESA
-529 DETGTSIVTFSITG
+529 VTFSITG
-543 SYKVLGVILSI
+543 
-554 AMAATSVT
+554 
-562 RYLGNVAQNVYLQN
+562 
-576 RVQELQPAQAVY
+576 
-588 NDYLAAEAQYDKY
+588 
-601 TYLYA
+601 TYA
-606 YTQTPNENLV
+606 DIHADTEETE
-616 EFINE
+616 
-621 LEQILPDSFYTN
+621 S
-633 SFSSDQTGIS
+633 TGD
-643 MSVTVEGKA
+643 T
-652 AAARTI
+652 
-658 LNIRNMQ
+658 
-665 SIDDVEISN
+665 
-674 ITDSKD
+674 
-680 ETGTSIVTFSIT
+680 TGT
-692 GSYKELTDETEESG
+692 
-706 EAQADTQTA
+706 TA